1 MKNNLRYGIR
11 KHKLGAASV
20 FLGTMIVV
28 GMGQDKEAAA
38 SEQKTTTV
46 EENGNSATDNK
57 TSETQTTATNVNH
70 IEETQSYNATVTEQ
84 PSNATQVTTEEAPKA
99 VQAPQTAQPANIETV
114 KEEVVKEEAKPQVK
128 ETTQSQDNSG
138 DQRQVDLTPKK
149 ATQNQV
155 AETQVEV
162 AQPRTASESKP
173 RVTRSADVAEAKEAS
188 NAKVE
193 TGTDVTSKV
202 TVEIGSIEGHNN
214 TNKVE
219 PHAGQRAVL
228 KYKLKF
234 ENGLHQGDYFDFTLS
249 NNVNTHGV
257 STARKVP
264 EIKNGSVVMATGEVL
279 EGGKIRYTF
288 TNDIED
294 KVDVTAELEINL
306 FIDPKTVQT
315 NGNQTI
321 TSTLNEEQTSK
332 ELDVKYK
339 DGIGN
344 YYANLNGSI
353 ETFNKANNR
362 FSHVAFIKPNNGKTT
377 SVTVTGTLMKGSNQN
392 GNQPKV
398 RIFEY
403 LGNNE
408 DIAKSVYA
416 NTTDTS
422 KFKEV
427 TSNMSGN
434 LNLQN
439 NGSYSLNIENL
450 DKTYVVHY
458 DGEYLNGTDEVD
470 FRTQMVGHPEQLYK
484 YYYDRGYTLTWDNGL
499 VLYSNKA
506 NGNGKNGPIIQN
518 NKFEYKEDTIKET
531 LTGQYDKNLVTTV
544 EEEYD
549 SSTLDIDYHTA
560 IDGGGGYVDG
570 YIETIE
576 ETDSSAI
583 DIDYHTAVDSEAG
596 HVGGYTESSEE
607 SNPIDFE
614 ESTHENSKHHADV
627 VEYEED
633 TNPGGGQVT
642 TESNLV
648 EFDEEST
655 KGIVTGAVS
664 DHTTVEDTKEY
675 TTESNLIELVDE
687 LPEEHGQAQGPV
699 EEITENNHH
708 ISHSGLGTENGHGN
722 YDVIEEIE
730 ENSHVDIKSELGYE
744 GGQNSGNQSFE
755 EDTEEDKPKYEQGGN
770 IVDIDFDSVPQI
782 HGQNKGN
789 QSFEEDTEKDKPKY
803 EHGGN
808 IIDIDFDSV
817 PHIHGFNK
825 HTEIIEEDTNPGG
838 GQVTTESNLVEFDEE
853 STKGIVTGAVSDH
866 TTVEDTKE
874 YTTES
879 NLIELVD
886 ELPEEHGQAQG
897 PVEEITENNH
907 HISHSGLGTEN
918 GHGNYDVIEE
928 IEENSHVDIKSELGY
943 EGGQNSG
950 NQSFEED
957 TEEDKPKYEQGGNIV
972 DIDFDS
978 VPQIH
983 GQNNGNQS
991 FEEDTEKD
999 KPKYEQGGNIID
1011 IDFDSVP
1018 HIHGFN
1024 KHTEII
1030 EEDTNKD
1037 KPNYQFGGHNSVDFE
1052 EDTLP
1057 KVSGQNEGQQTIEE
1071 DTTPPIVP
1079 PTPPTPEVPSEPE
1092 TPTPPTPEVPTEP
1105 GKPIPPAKEE
1115 PKKPSKPV
1123 EQGKVVT
1130 PVIEINEKVKAVAPT
1145 KKPQSKKSEL
1155 PETGGE
1161 ESTNKGMLFG
1171 GLFSILG
1178 LALLRRNKKNH
1189 KA

>member
-57 TSETQTTATNVNH
+57 VNETQTTTTNVNT
-70 IEETQSYNATVTEQ
+70 IDETQSYSATATEQ
-84 PSNATQVTTEEAPKA
+84 PSNATQVTTEKAPKAVQA
-99 VQAPQTAQPANIETV
+99 VQAPQTAQPANLETV

-162 AQPRTASESKP
+162 AQPRTVSESKP

-188 NAKVE
+188 DVSEVK
-193 TGTDVTSKV
+193 GTDVTSKV
-202 TVEIGSIEGHNN
+202 TVTESSIEGHNN

-257 STARKVP
+257 STVRKVP
-264 EIKNGSVVMATGEVL
+264 DILNGSLVMATGKVL
-279 EGGKIRYTF
+279 GEGKIRYTF
-288 TNDIED
+288 TDYINN
-294 KVDVTAELEINL
+294 KVNVTANLEINL
-306 FIDPKTVQT
+306 FIDPKTVQD
-315 NGNQTI
+315 NGNQKI
-321 TSTLNEEQTSK
+321 TSMINDHETEKTIPISYNPGVSNT
-332 ELDVKYK
+332 
-339 DGIGN
+339 
-344 YYANLNGSI
+344 YANINGSI
-353 ETFNKANNR
+353 ETFNKADNK
-362 FSHVAFIKPNNGKTT
+362 FTHVAYIIPKNGMSTESAT
-377 SVTVTGTLMKGSNQN
+377 ITGTLMKGSNSN
-392 GNQPKV
+392 GNSPTVK
-398 RIFEY
+398 IFEV
-403 LGNNE
+403 LESNKE
-408 DIAKSVYA
+408 LPKSVYA
-416 NTTDTS
+416 NINDTNT
-422 KFKEV
+422 FKDV
-427 TSNMSGN
+427 TSQMKDN
-434 LNLQN
+434 LTVSE

-450 DKTYVVHY
+450 NKTYVVHY
-458 DGEYLNGTDEVD
+458 SGEYLSGSHEVD
-470 FRTQMVGHPEQLYK
+470 FRTQMTGHPKQQSI
-484 YYYDRGYTLTWDNGL
+484 YYYNHGYTLTWDNGL

-506 NGNGKNGPIIQN
+506 NGDGKYGPIVDSN
-518 NKFEYKEDTIKET
+518 NFEFSEDSGNGSIS
-531 LTGQYDKNLVTTV
+531 GQYDAKQIIET
-544 EEEYD
+544 EENQD
-549 SSTLDIDYHTA
+549 NTPLDIDYHTA
-560 IDGGGGYVDG
+560 IDGEGGYVDG

-687 LPEEHGQAQGPV
+687 LPEEHGQAQGPI

-722 YDVIEEIE
+722 YGVIEEIE

-782 HGQNKGN
+782 HGQNKGD

-825 HTEIIEEDTNPGG
+825 HTEIIEEDTN
-838 GQVTTESNLVEFDEE
+838 
-853 STKGIVTGAVSDH
+853 
-866 TTVEDTKE
+866 
-874 YTTES
+874 
-879 NLIELVD
+879 
-886 ELPEEHGQAQG
+886 
-897 PVEEITENNH
+897 
-907 HISHSGLGTEN
+907 
-918 GHGNYDVIEE
+918 
-928 IEENSHVDIKSELGY
+928 
-943 EGGQNSG
+943 
-950 NQSFEED
+950 
-957 TEEDKPKYEQGGNIV
+957 
-972 DIDFDS
+972 
-978 VPQIH
+978 
-983 GQNNGNQS
+983 
-991 FEEDTEKD
+991 
-999 KPKYEQGGNIID
+999 
-1011 IDFDSVP
+1011 
-1018 HIHGFN
+1018 
-1024 KHTEII
+1024 
-1030 EEDTNKD
+1030 KD
-1037 KPNYQFGGHNSVDFE
+1037 KPNYQFGGHNIVDFE

-1071 DTTPPIVP
+1071 DTTPP
-1079 PTPPTPEVPSEPE
+1079 TPP
-1092 TPTPPTPEVPTEP
+1092 
-1105 GKPIPPAKEE
+1105 
-1115 PKKPSKPV
+1115 
-1123 EQGKVVT
+1123 
-1130 PVIEINEKVKAVAPT
+1130 
-1145 KKPQSKKSEL
+1145 
-1155 PETGGE
+1155 
-1161 ESTNKGMLFG
+1161 
-1171 GLFSILG
+1171 
-1178 LALLRRNKKNH
+1178 
-1189 KA
+1189 

>member
-46 EENGNSATDNK
+46 EENGNSATENK

-99 VQAPQTAQPANIETV
+99 AVQAPQTAQPANVETV

-149 ATQNQV
+149 VTQNQV
-155 AETQVEV
+155 AETQVVV

-173 RVTRSADVAEAKEAS
+173 RVTRSADVVEAKEAS
-188 NAKVE
+188 NASEIK
-193 TGTDVTSKV
+193 GTDVTSKV
-202 TVEIGSIEGHNN
+202 TVESGSIEEPQG
-214 TNKVE
+214 NKVE
-219 PHAGQRAVL
+219 PHAGQRVVL

-234 ENGLHQGDYFDFTLS
+234 EKDLHKGDYFDFTLS
-249 NNVNTHGV
+249 NNVNTYGV

-264 EIKNGSVVMATGEVL
+264 EIKNGSVVMATGQL
-279 EGGKIRYTF
+279 LGNGKIRYTF
-288 TNDIED
+288 TDYID
-294 KVDVTAELEINL
+294 YKVNVTADLEINL
-306 FIDPKTVQT
+306 FIDPKTVQS
-315 NGNQTI
+315 NGQQTI
-321 TSTLNEEQTSK
+321 TSTLNDK
-332 ELDVKYK
+332 ETKNTLPIEYNPGVS
-339 DGIGN
+339 N
-344 YYANLNGSI
+344 SYANVNGSI
-353 ETFNKANNR
+353 ETFDKGNNR
-362 FSHVAFIKPNNGKTT
+362 FTHVAYIKPQNGHKSD
-377 SVTVTGTLMKGSNQN
+377 SVSITGTLTQGSKAD
-392 GNQPKV
+392 GKAPTVKV
-398 RIFEY
+398 YEV
-403 LGNNE
+403 LKDANE
-408 DIAKSVYA
+408 LPQSVYA
-416 NTTDTS
+416 NVSDS
-422 KFKEV
+422 SMFKDV
-427 TSNMSGN
+427 TEEMNDK
-434 LNLQN
+434 LKVEN
-439 NGSYSLNIENL
+439 NGNYKLDIEKLEKSYVI
-450 DKTYVVHY
+450 HY
-458 DGEYLNGTDEVD
+458 DGEYLSGSDQVN
-470 FRTQMVGHPEQLYK
+470 FRTHMFGYPEQQYK
-484 YYYDRGYTLTWDNGL
+484 YYYTHLGYKLTWDNGL

-506 NGNGKNGPIIQN
+506 KGDGTNGTITESN
-518 NKFEYKEDTIKET
+518 NMTFDEEYGTGVI
-531 LTGQYDKNLVTTV
+531 TGQYDKNLVTTV

-560 IDGGGGYVDG
+560 IDGEGGYVDG

-655 KGIVTGAVS
+655 KGIVTGAIS
-664 DHTTVEDTKEY
+664 DHTTVENTKEY

-687 LPEEHGQAQGPV
+687 LPEEHGQAQGPI

-722 YDVIEEIE
+722 YGVIEEIE

-744 GGQNSGNQSFE
+744 GGQNIGNQSFE

-782 HGQNKGN
+782 QGQNKGDQSFEEDTEKDKPKYEQGGNIVDIDFDSVPQIQVQNIGN

-825 HTEIIEEDTNPGG
+825 HTEIIEEDTN
-838 GQVTTESNLVEFDEE
+838 
-853 STKGIVTGAVSDH
+853 
-866 TTVEDTKE
+866 
-874 YTTES
+874 
-879 NLIELVD
+879 
-886 ELPEEHGQAQG
+886 
-897 PVEEITENNH
+897 
-907 HISHSGLGTEN
+907 
-918 GHGNYDVIEE
+918 
-928 IEENSHVDIKSELGY
+928 
-943 EGGQNSG
+943 
-950 NQSFEED
+950 
-957 TEEDKPKYEQGGNIV
+957 
-972 DIDFDS
+972 
-978 VPQIH
+978 
-983 GQNNGNQS
+983 
-991 FEEDTEKD
+991 KD
-999 KPKYEQGGNIID
+999 KP
-1011 IDFDSVP
+1011 S
-1018 HIHGFN
+1018 
-1024 KHTEII
+1024 
-1030 EEDTNKD
+1030 
-1037 KPNYQFGGHNSVDFE
+1037 YQFGGHNGIDFV

-1071 DTTPPIVP
+1071 DTTPP
-1079 PTPPTPEVPSEPE
+1079 TPPTPEVPSEPE
-1092 TPTPPTPEVPTEP
+1092 TPTPPTPEVPAEP
-1105 GKPIPPAKEE
+1105 GKPVPPAKEE

-1130 PVIEINEKVKAVAPT
+1130 PVIEINEKVKVVAPT
-1145 KKPQSKKSEL
+1145 KQKQSKKSEL

-1178 LALLRRNKKNH
+1178 LTLLRRNKKNN

>member
-38 SEQKTTTV
+38 SEQKTTV

-57 TSETQTTATNVNH
+57 VSETQTTATNVNT

-84 PSNATQVTTEEAPKA
+84 PSNATQVTTEEAPNA
-99 VQAPQTAQPANIETV
+99 VQEPQTAQPANVETV
-114 KEEVVKEEAKPQVK
+114 KEEEKPQVK
-128 ETTQSQDNSG
+128 ETTQPQDNSG
-138 DQRQVDLTPKK
+138 NQRQVDLTPKK
-149 ATQNQV
+149 VTQNQGT
-155 AETQVEV
+155 ETQVEV

-173 RVTRSADVAEAKEAS
+173 RVTRSADVVESKEAS
-188 NAKVE
+188 DAKVE
-193 TGTDVTSKV
+193 MGTDVTSKV
-202 TVEIGSIEGHNN
+202 TVTESSIEGHNN

-234 ENGLHQGDYFDFTLS
+234 EKGLHKGDYFDFTLS

-264 EIKNGSVVMATGEVL
+264 EIKNGSVVMATGKIL

-321 TSTLNEEQTSK
+321 TSTLNGEQTSK

-362 FSHVAFIKPNNGKTT
+362 FTHVAFIKPNNGKTT

-398 RIFEY
+398 RVFEY

-427 TSNMSGN
+427 TSSMNGN
-434 LNLQN
+434 LNVQT
-439 NGSYSLNIENL
+439 NGSYSLNLENL

-560 IDGGGGYVDG
+560 IDGEGGYVDG

-648 EFDEEST
+648 EFDEDST

-687 LPEEHGQAQGPV
+687 LPEEHGQAQGPI

-722 YDVIEEIE
+722 Y
-730 ENSHVDIKSELGYE
+730 G
-744 GGQNSGNQSFE
+744 
-755 EDTEEDKPKYEQGGN
+755 
-770 IVDIDFDSVPQI
+770 
-782 HGQNKGN
+782 
-789 QSFEEDTEKDKPKY
+789 
-803 EHGGN
+803 
-808 IIDIDFDSV
+808 
-817 PHIHGFNK
+817 
-825 HTEIIEEDTNPGG
+825 
-838 GQVTTESNLVEFDEE
+838 
-853 STKGIVTGAVSDH
+853 
-866 TTVEDTKE
+866 
-874 YTTES
+874 
-879 NLIELVD
+879 
-886 ELPEEHGQAQG
+886 
-897 PVEEITENNH
+897 
-907 HISHSGLGTEN
+907 
-918 GHGNYDVIEE
+918 VIEE

-999 KPKYEQGGNIID
+999 KPKYEHGGNIID

-1071 DTTPPIVP
+1071 DTTPPTPPTPEVP
-1079 PTPPTPEVPSEPE
+1079 SEPETPTPPTPEVPSEPE
-1092 TPTPPTPEVPTEP
+1092 TPTPPTPEVPSEPETPTPSTPEVPAEP
-1105 GKPIPPAKEE
+1105 GKPVPPAKEE

>member
-57 TSETQTTATNVNH
+57 TSETQTTTNNVNT
-70 IEETQSYNATVTEQ
+70 IDETQSYNATVTEQ
-84 PSNATQVTTEEAPKA
+84 PSNVTQVTTEEAPKA
-99 VQAPQTAQPANIETV
+99 VQAPQTAQPENVETV
-114 KEEVVKEEAKPQVK
+114 KEEVVKEEVVKEEANPQVK

-173 RVTRSADVAEAKEAS
+173 RVTRSADVVDAKEAS
-188 NAKVE
+188 DVTEVK
-193 TGTDVTSKV
+193 GTDVTSKV
-202 TVEIGSIEGHNN
+202 TVTESSIEGHNN

-219 PHAGQRAVL
+219 PHEGQRAVL

-234 ENGLHQGDYFDFTLS
+234 EKGLHQGDYFDFTLS

-362 FSHVAFIKPNNGKTT
+362 FTHVAFIKPNNGKTT

-398 RIFEY
+398 RVFEY

-408 DIAKSVYA
+408 EIAKSVYA

-427 TSNMSGN
+427 TSNMNGN
-434 LNLQN
+434 LNVQT
-439 NGSYSLNIENL
+439 NGSYSLNLENL

-531 LTGQYDKNLVTTV
+531 LKGQYDKNLVTTV

-560 IDGGGGYVDG
+560 IDGEGGYVDG

-687 LPEEHGQAQGPV
+687 LAEEHGQAQGPI

-782 HGQNKGN
+782 HG
-789 QSFEEDTEKDKPKY
+789 
-803 EHGGN
+803 
-808 IIDIDFDSV
+808 
-817 PHIHGFNK
+817 FNK
-825 HTEIIEEDTNPGG
+825 HN
-838 GQVTTESNLVEFDEE
+838 
-853 STKGIVTGAVSDH
+853 
-866 TTVEDTKE
+866 
-874 YTTES
+874 
-879 NLIELVD
+879 
-886 ELPEEHGQAQG
+886 
-897 PVEEITENNH
+897 
-907 HISHSGLGTEN
+907 
-918 GHGNYDVIEE
+918 
-928 IEENSHVDIKSELGY
+928 
-943 EGGQNSG
+943 
-950 NQSFEED
+950 
-957 TEEDKPKYEQGGNIV
+957 
-972 DIDFDS
+972 
-978 VPQIH
+978 
-983 GQNNGNQS
+983 
-991 FEEDTEKD
+991 
-999 KPKYEQGGNIID
+999 
-1011 IDFDSVP
+1011 
-1018 HIHGFN
+1018 
-1024 KHTEII
+1024 EII

-1071 DTTPPIVP
+1071 DTTS

-1092 TPTPPTPEVPTEP
+1092 TPTPPTPEVPSEPETPTPPTPEVPSEPETPTPPTPEVPSEPETPTPPTPEVPSEPGTPVPPTPEVPAEP
-1105 GKPIPPAKEE
+1105 GKPVPPAKEE

-1123 EQGKVVT
+1123 EQGKIVT
-1130 PVIEINEKVKAVAPT
+1130 PVIEINEKVKVVAPT
-1145 KKPQSKKSEL
+1145 KQKQSKKSEL

>member
-57 TSETQTTATNVNH
+57 VNETQTTTTNVNT
-70 IEETQSYNATVTEQ
+70 IDETQSYSATATEQ
-84 PSNATQVTTEEAPKA
+84 PSNATQVTTEKAPKAVQA
-99 VQAPQTAQPANIETV
+99 VQAPQTAQPANLETV

-162 AQPRTASESKP
+162 AQPRTVSESKP
-173 RVTRSADVAEAKEAS
+173 RVTRSADVVDAKEAS
-188 NAKVE
+188 DVSEVK
-193 TGTDVTSKV
+193 GTDVTSKV
-202 TVEIGSIEGHNN
+202 TVEDESKIEAPKGNN
-214 TNKVE
+214 VQ
-219 PHAGQRAVL
+219 PHEGQRVVL

-234 ENGLHQGDYFDFTLS
+234 QDGLKTGDYFDFTLS

-257 STARKVP
+257 STIRKVP
-264 EIKNGSVVMATGEVL
+264 DIKNGSLVMAKGQVL
-279 EGGKIRYTF
+279 DNGRIRYTF
-288 TNDIED
+288 IDYIKD
-294 KVDVTAELEINL
+294 KVNVTANLEINL
-306 FIDPKTVQT
+306 FIDPKTVQS
-315 NGNQTI
+315 NGQQTI
-321 TSTLNEEQTSK
+321 TSKLNGKETSGTMQIT
-332 ELDVKYK
+332 YK
-339 DGIGN
+339 DGVKN
-344 YYANLNGSI
+344 QYTNVNGSI
-353 ETFNKANNR
+353 ETFDKEKNK
-362 FSHVAFIKPNNGKTT
+362 FTHVAYIKPINGNNSD
-377 SVTVTGTLMKGSNQN
+377 SVTVTGMLTQGSNEN
-392 GNQPKV
+392 GTQPNVK
-398 RIFEY
+398 IYEY
-403 LGNNE
+403 VGTENGLPQ
-408 DIAKSVYA
+408 SVYA
-416 NTTDTS
+416 NTADSTQLKD
-422 KFKEV
+422 V
-427 TSNMSGN
+427 TNQMSDK
-434 LNLQN
+434 LKVQN
-439 NGSYSLNIENL
+439 NGSYSLNFDKL
-450 DKTYVVHY
+450 DKTYVIHY
-458 DGEYLNGTDEVD
+458 TGDYLNGTSEVN
-470 FRTQMVGHPEQLYK
+470 FRTQLTGYPENRYK
-484 YYYDRGYTLTWDNGL
+484 TYYYNNGYILTWDNGL

-506 NGNGKNGPIIQN
+506 NGDGKYGPIVDSN
-518 NKFEYKEDTIKET
+518 NFEFSEDSGNGSIS
-531 LTGQYDKNLVTTV
+531 GQYDAKQIIET
-544 EEEYD
+544 EENQD
-549 SSTLDIDYHTA
+549 NTPLDIDYHTA
-560 IDGGGGYVDG
+560 IDGEGGYVDG

-655 KGIVTGAVS
+655 RVIVTGAVS

-687 LPEEHGQAQGPV
+687 LPEEHGQAQGPI

-708 ISHSGLGTENGHGN
+708 ISHSGLGIENGHGN
-722 YDVIEEIE
+722 YGVIEEIE

-782 HGQNKGN
+782 HGQNKGD

-825 HTEIIEEDTNPGG
+825 HTEIIEEDTN
-838 GQVTTESNLVEFDEE
+838 
-853 STKGIVTGAVSDH
+853 
-866 TTVEDTKE
+866 
-874 YTTES
+874 
-879 NLIELVD
+879 
-886 ELPEEHGQAQG
+886 
-897 PVEEITENNH
+897 
-907 HISHSGLGTEN
+907 
-918 GHGNYDVIEE
+918 
-928 IEENSHVDIKSELGY
+928 
-943 EGGQNSG
+943 
-950 NQSFEED
+950 
-957 TEEDKPKYEQGGNIV
+957 
-972 DIDFDS
+972 
-978 VPQIH
+978 
-983 GQNNGNQS
+983 
-991 FEEDTEKD
+991 
-999 KPKYEQGGNIID
+999 
-1011 IDFDSVP
+1011 
-1018 HIHGFN
+1018 
-1024 KHTEII
+1024 
-1030 EEDTNKD
+1030 KD
-1037 KPNYQFGGHNSVDFE
+1037 KPNYQFGGHNIVDFE

-1071 DTTPPIVP
+1071 DTTPPTPPTPEVP
-1079 PTPPTPEVPSEPE
+1079 SEPETPTPPTPEVPSEPE
-1092 TPTPPTPEVPTEP
+1092 TPTPPTPEVPSEPETPTPPTPEVPSEPEVPTPPTPEIPSEP
-1105 GKPIPPAKEE
+1105 GKPVPPAKEE

-1145 KKPQSKKSEL
+1145 KKAQSKKSEL

-1178 LALLRRNKKNH
+1178 LALLRRNKKNN

>member
-57 TSETQTTATNVNH
+57 VSETQTTTTNVNH
-70 IEETQSYNATVTEQ
+70 IEETQSYNAT
-84 PSNATQVTTEEAPKA
+84 QVTTEESPKA
-99 VQAPQTAQPANIETV
+99 VQAPQTAQPANVETV

-128 ETTQSQDNSG
+128 ETTQPQDNSG
-138 DQRQVDLTPKK
+138 DQKQVDLTPKM
-149 ATQNQV
+149 ATQNQA

-162 AQPRTASESKP
+162 AQPRTVSESKP
-173 RVTRSADVAEAKEAS
+173 RVTRSADVVDAKEAS
-188 NAKVE
+188 DAKVE

-202 TVEIGSIEGHNN
+202 TVESGSIEAPQG
-214 TNKVE
+214 NKVE
-219 PHAGQRAVL
+219 PHAGQRVVL

-234 ENGLHQGDYFDFTLS
+234 EKGLHKGDYFDFTLS
-249 NNVNTHGV
+249 NNVNTYGV

-264 EIKNGSVVMATGEVL
+264 EIKNGSVVMATGQL
-279 EGGKIRYTF
+279 LGNGKIRYTF
-288 TNDIED
+288 TDYID
-294 KVDVTAELEINL
+294 YKVNVTADLEINL
-306 FIDPKTVQT
+306 FIDPKTVQS
-315 NGNQTI
+315 NGQQTI
-321 TSTLNEEQTSK
+321 TSTLNDK
-332 ELDVKYK
+332 ETKNTLPIEYNPGVS
-339 DGIGN
+339 N
-344 YYANLNGSI
+344 SYANVNGSI
-353 ETFNKANNR
+353 ETFDKGNNK
-362 FSHVAFIKPNNGKTT
+362 FTHVAYIKPQNGHKSD
-377 SVTVTGTLMKGSNQN
+377 SVSITGTLTQGSKAD
-392 GNQPKV
+392 GKAPTVKV
-398 RIFEY
+398 YEV
-403 LGNNE
+403 LKDANE
-408 DIAKSVYA
+408 LPQSVYA
-416 NTTDTS
+416 NVSDS
-422 KFKEV
+422 SMFKDV
-427 TSNMSGN
+427 TEEMKDK
-434 LNLQN
+434 LKVEN
-439 NGSYSLNIENL
+439 NGNYKLDIEKLEKSYVI
-450 DKTYVVHY
+450 HY
-458 DGEYLNGTDEVD
+458 DGEYLSGSDQVN
-470 FRTQMVGHPEQLYK
+470 FRTHMFGYPEQQYK
-484 YYYDRGYTLTWDNGL
+484 YYYTHLGYKLTWDNGL

-506 NGNGKNGPIIQN
+506 KGDGTNGTITESN
-518 NKFEYKEDTIKET
+518 NMTFDEEYGTGVI
-531 LTGQYDKNLVTTV
+531 TGQYDKNLVTTV

-560 IDGGGGYVDG
+560 IDGEGGYVDG

-648 EFDEEST
+648 EFDEESI

-664 DHTTVEDTKEY
+664 DHTTIEDTKEY

-687 LPEEHGQAQGPV
+687 LPEEHGQAQGPI

-722 YDVIEEIE
+722 Y
-730 ENSHVDIKSELGYE
+730 G
-744 GGQNSGNQSFE
+744 
-755 EDTEEDKPKYEQGGN
+755 
-770 IVDIDFDSVPQI
+770 
-782 HGQNKGN
+782 
-789 QSFEEDTEKDKPKY
+789 
-803 EHGGN
+803 
-808 IIDIDFDSV
+808 
-817 PHIHGFNK
+817 
-825 HTEIIEEDTNPGG
+825 
-838 GQVTTESNLVEFDEE
+838 
-853 STKGIVTGAVSDH
+853 
-866 TTVEDTKE
+866 
-874 YTTES
+874 
-879 NLIELVD
+879 
-886 ELPEEHGQAQG
+886 
-897 PVEEITENNH
+897 
-907 HISHSGLGTEN
+907 
-918 GHGNYDVIEE
+918 VIEE

-1018 HIHGFN
+1018 QIHGFN
-1024 KHTEII
+1024 KHNEII

-1071 DTTPPIVP
+1071 DTTPPTPEVP
-1079 PTPPTPEVPSEPE
+1079 SEPETPTPPTPEVPSEPE
-1092 TPTPPTPEVPTEP
+1092 TPTPPTPEVPSEPETPTPPTPEVPSEP
-1105 GKPIPPAKEE
+1105 GKPTPPTPEVPSEPGKPTPPTPEVPAEPGKPVPPAKEE

-1130 PVIEINEKVKAVAPT
+1130 PVIEINERVKAVAPT
-1145 KKPQSKKSEL
+1145 KQKQSKKSEL

-1178 LALLRRNKKNH
+1178 LALLRRNKKND

>member
-57 TSETQTTATNVNH
+57 VSETQTTTTNVNT
-70 IEETQSYNATVTEQ
+70 IDETQSYSATATEQ

-99 VQAPQTAQPANIETV
+99 VQAPQTAQPANVETV

-149 ATQNQV
+149 VTQNQV

-162 AQPRTASESKP
+162 AQPRTVSESKP
-173 RVTRSADVAEAKEAS
+173 RVTRSADVVEAKDAS
-188 NAKVE
+188 DVTEVK
-193 TGTDVTSKV
+193 GTDVTSKV
-202 TVEIGSIEGHNN
+202 TVESGSIEAPQG
-214 TNKVE
+214 NKVE
-219 PHAGQRAVL
+219 PHAGQRVVL

-234 ENGLHQGDYFDFTLS
+234 EKGLHKGDYFDFTLS
-249 NNVNTHGV
+249 NNVNTYGV

-264 EIKNGSVVMATGEVL
+264 EIKNGSVVMATGQL
-279 EGGKIRYTF
+279 LGNGKIRYTF
-288 TNDIED
+288 TDYID
-294 KVDVTAELEINL
+294 YKVNVTADLEINL
-306 FIDPKTVQT
+306 FIDPKTVQS
-315 NGNQTI
+315 NGQQTI
-321 TSTLNEEQTSK
+321 TSTLNDK
-332 ELDVKYK
+332 ETKNTLPIEYNPGVS
-339 DGIGN
+339 N
-344 YYANLNGSI
+344 SYANVNGSI
-353 ETFNKANNR
+353 ETFDKGNNR
-362 FSHVAFIKPNNGKTT
+362 FTHVAYIKPQNGHKSD
-377 SVTVTGTLMKGSNQN
+377 SVSITGTLTQGSKAN
-392 GNQPKV
+392 GNAPTVKV
-398 RIFEY
+398 YEV
-403 LGNNE
+403 LK
-408 DIAKSVYA
+408 DAKELPESVYA
-416 NTTDTS
+416 NISDSTM
-422 KFKEV
+422 FKDV
-427 TSNMSGN
+427 TQEMKDK
-434 LNLQN
+434 LKVEN
-439 NGSYSLNIENL
+439 NGSYKLDIEKL
-450 DKTYVVHY
+450 EKSYVIHY
-458 DGEYLNGTDEVD
+458 DGEYLSGSDQVN
-470 FRTQMVGHPEQLYK
+470 FRTHMFGYPEQQYK
-484 YYYDRGYTLTWDNGL
+484 YYYTHLGYQLTWDNGL

-506 NGNGKNGPIIQN
+506 KGDGTNGTITESN
-518 NKFEYKEDTIKET
+518 NMTFDEEYGTGVI
-531 LTGQYDKNLVTTV
+531 TGQYDKNLVTTV

-560 IDGGGGYVDG
+560 IDGEGGYVDG

-664 DHTTVEDTKEY
+664 DHTT
-675 TTESNLIELVDE
+675 I
-687 LPEEHGQAQGPV
+687 

-722 YDVIEEIE
+722 Y
-730 ENSHVDIKSELGYE
+730 G
-744 GGQNSGNQSFE
+744 
-755 EDTEEDKPKYEQGGN
+755 
-770 IVDIDFDSVPQI
+770 
-782 HGQNKGN
+782 
-789 QSFEEDTEKDKPKY
+789 
-803 EHGGN
+803 
-808 IIDIDFDSV
+808 
-817 PHIHGFNK
+817 
-825 HTEIIEEDTNPGG
+825 
-838 GQVTTESNLVEFDEE
+838 
-853 STKGIVTGAVSDH
+853 
-866 TTVEDTKE
+866 
-874 YTTES
+874 
-879 NLIELVD
+879 
-886 ELPEEHGQAQG
+886 
-897 PVEEITENNH
+897 
-907 HISHSGLGTEN
+907 
-918 GHGNYDVIEE
+918 VIEE

-1018 HIHGFN
+1018 QIHGFN
-1024 KHTEII
+1024 KHNEII

-1071 DTTPPIVP
+1071 DTTPPTLPTPEVP
-1079 PTPPTPEVPSEPE
+1079 SEPETPTPPTPEVPSEPE
-1092 TPTPPTPEVPTEP
+1092 TPTPPTPEVPSEPETPTPPTPEVPSEPETPTPPTPEVPSEPGEPTPPTPEVPSEP
-1105 GKPIPPAKEE
+1105 GKPTPPTPEVPAEPGKPVPPAKEE
-1115 PKKPSKPV
+1115 PKNPSKPV

-1145 KKPQSKKSEL
+1145 KQKQSKKSEL

>member
-57 TSETQTTATNVNH
+57 VSETQTTTTNVNT
-70 IEETQSYNATVTEQ
+70 IDETQSYSATATEQ

-99 VQAPQTAQPANIETV
+99 VQAPQTAQPANVETV
-114 KEEVVKEEAKPQVK
+114 KEEVVKEEANPQVK

-162 AQPRTASESKP
+162 AQPRTALESKP
-173 RVTRSADVAEAKEAS
+173 RVTRSTDVAEAKEAS
-188 NAKVE
+188 DAKVE

-202 TVEIGSIEGHNN
+202 TVEDESKIEAPKGNN
-214 TNKVE
+214 VQ
-219 PHAGQRAVL
+219 PHEGQRVVL

-234 ENGLHQGDYFDFTLS
+234 QDGLKTGDYFDFTLS

-257 STARKVP
+257 ATTRKVP
-264 EIKNGSVVMATGEVL
+264 DIKNGSLVMAKGQVL
-279 EGGKIRYTF
+279 DNGRIRYTF
-288 TNDIED
+288 TDYIKD
-294 KVDVTAELEINL
+294 KVNVTANLEINL
-306 FIDPKTVQT
+306 FIDPKTVQS
-315 NGNQTI
+315 NGQQTI
-321 TSTLNEEQTSK
+321 TSKLNGKETSGTMQIT
-332 ELDVKYK
+332 YK
-339 DGIGN
+339 DGVKN
-344 YYANLNGSI
+344 QYTNVNGSI
-353 ETFNKANNR
+353 ETFDKEKNK
-362 FSHVAFIKPNNGKTT
+362 FTHVAYIKPINGNNSD
-377 SVTVTGTLMKGSNQN
+377 SVTVTGMLTQGSNEN
-392 GNQPKV
+392 GTQPNVK
-398 RIFEY
+398 IYEY
-403 LGNNE
+403 VGVENGLPQ
-408 DIAKSVYA
+408 SVYA
-416 NTTDTS
+416 NTVDSTQLKD
-422 KFKEV
+422 V
-427 TSNMSGN
+427 TNQMGDK
-434 LNLQN
+434 LKVQN
-439 NGSYSLNIENL
+439 NGSYSLNFDKL
-450 DKTYVVHY
+450 DKTYVIHY
-458 DGEYLNGTDEVD
+458 TGDYLNGTSEVN
-470 FRTQMVGHPEQLYK
+470 FRTQLTGYPENRYK
-484 YYYDRGYTLTWDNGL
+484 TYYYYNNGYTLTWDNGL

-506 NGNGKNGPIIQN
+506 NGDGKYGPIVDSN
-518 NKFEYKEDTIKET
+518 NFEFSEDSGNGSIS
-531 LTGQYDKNLVTTV
+531 GQYDAKQIIET
-544 EEEYD
+544 EENQD
-549 SSTLDIDYHTA
+549 NTPLDIDYHTA
-560 IDGGGGYVDG
+560 IDGEGGYVDG

-722 YDVIEEIE
+722 YGVIEEIE

-755 EDTEEDKPKYEQGGN
+755 EDTEED
-770 IVDIDFDSVPQI
+770 
-782 HGQNKGN
+782 
-789 QSFEEDTEKDKPKY
+789 
-803 EHGGN
+803 
-808 IIDIDFDSV
+808 
-817 PHIHGFNK
+817 
-825 HTEIIEEDTNPGG
+825 
-838 GQVTTESNLVEFDEE
+838 
-853 STKGIVTGAVSDH
+853 
-866 TTVEDTKE
+866 
-874 YTTES
+874 
-879 NLIELVD
+879 
-886 ELPEEHGQAQG
+886 
-897 PVEEITENNH
+897 
-907 HISHSGLGTEN
+907 
-918 GHGNYDVIEE
+918 
-928 IEENSHVDIKSELGY
+928 
-943 EGGQNSG
+943 
-950 NQSFEED
+950 
-957 TEEDKPKYEQGGNIV
+957 TEE
-972 DIDFDS
+972 
-978 VPQIH
+978 
-983 GQNNGNQS
+983 
-991 FEEDTEKD
+991 D

-1018 HIHGFN
+1018 QIHGFN
-1024 KHTEII
+1024 KHNEII

-1071 DTTPPIVP
+1071 DTTPPTPPTPEVP
-1079 PTPPTPEVPSEPE
+1079 SEPGTPTPPTPEVPSEPGK
-1092 TPTPPTPEVPTEP
+1092 PTPPTPEVPAEP
-1105 GKPIPPAKEE
+1105 GKPVPPAKEE

-1145 KKPQSKKSEL
+1145 KQKQAKKSEL

>member
-38 SEQKTTTV
+38 SEQKTTV

-57 TSETQTTATNVNH
+57 VSETQTTATNVNT

-84 PSNATQVTTEEAPKA
+84 PSNATQVTTEEAPNA
-99 VQAPQTAQPANIETV
+99 VQEPQTAQPANVETV
-114 KEEVVKEEAKPQVK
+114 KEEEKPQVK
-128 ETTQSQDNSG
+128 ETTQPQDNSG
-138 DQRQVDLTPKK
+138 NQRQVDLTPKK
-149 ATQNQV
+149 VTQNQGT
-155 AETQVEV
+155 ETQVEV

-173 RVTRSADVAEAKEAS
+173 RVTRSADVVESKEAS
-188 NAKVE
+188 DAKVE
-193 TGTDVTSKV
+193 MGTDVTSKV
-202 TVEIGSIEGHNN
+202 TVTESSIEGHNN

-234 ENGLHQGDYFDFTLS
+234 EKGLHKGDYFDFTLS

-264 EIKNGSVVMATGEVL
+264 EIKNGSVVMATGKIL

-321 TSTLNEEQTSK
+321 TSTLNGEQTSK

-362 FSHVAFIKPNNGKTT
+362 FTHVAFIKPNNGKTT

-398 RIFEY
+398 RVFEY

-427 TSNMSGN
+427 TSSMNGN
-434 LNLQN
+434 LNVQT
-439 NGSYSLNIENL
+439 NGSYSLNLENL

-560 IDGGGGYVDG
+560 IDGEGGYVDG

-648 EFDEEST
+648 EFDEDST

-687 LPEEHGQAQGPV
+687 LPEEHGQAQGPI

-722 YDVIEEIE
+722 Y
-730 ENSHVDIKSELGYE
+730 G
-744 GGQNSGNQSFE
+744 
-755 EDTEEDKPKYEQGGN
+755 
-770 IVDIDFDSVPQI
+770 
-782 HGQNKGN
+782 
-789 QSFEEDTEKDKPKY
+789 
-803 EHGGN
+803 
-808 IIDIDFDSV
+808 
-817 PHIHGFNK
+817 
-825 HTEIIEEDTNPGG
+825 
-838 GQVTTESNLVEFDEE
+838 
-853 STKGIVTGAVSDH
+853 
-866 TTVEDTKE
+866 
-874 YTTES
+874 
-879 NLIELVD
+879 
-886 ELPEEHGQAQG
+886 
-897 PVEEITENNH
+897 
-907 HISHSGLGTEN
+907 
-918 GHGNYDVIEE
+918 VIEE

-999 KPKYEQGGNIID
+999 KPKYEHGGNIID

-1071 DTTPPIVP
+1071 DTTPP
-1079 PTPPTPEVPSEPE
+1079 TPPTPEVPSEPE
-1092 TPTPPTPEVPTEP
+1092 TPTPPTPEVPSEPETPTSPTPEVPSEPETPTPPTPEVPAEP
-1105 GKPIPPAKEE
+1105 GKPVPPAKEE

>member
-46 EENGNSATDNK
+46 EENGNSATENK
-57 TSETQTTATNVNH
+57 VNETQTTTTNVNT
-70 IEETQSYNATVTEQ
+70 IDETQSYSATATEQ

-99 VQAPQTAQPANIETV
+99 VQAPQTAQPANLETV
-114 KEEVVKEEAKPQVK
+114 KEEVVKEEAKPQV
-128 ETTQSQDNSG
+128 ETTQPQDNSG

-155 AETQVEV
+155 AKTQVEV
-162 AQPRTASESKP
+162 AQPRTASESKA
-173 RVTRSADVAEAKEAS
+173 RVTRSADVVEAKEAS
-188 NAKVE
+188 DAKVE

-202 TVEIGSIEGHNN
+202 TVEDESKIEAPKGNN
-214 TNKVE
+214 VQ
-219 PHAGQRAVL
+219 PHEGQRVVL

-234 ENGLHQGDYFDFTLS
+234 QDGLKTGDYFDFTLS

-257 STARKVP
+257 STTRKVP
-264 EIKNGSVVMATGEVL
+264 DIKNGSLVMAKGQVL
-279 EGGKIRYTF
+279 DNGRIRYTF
-288 TNDIED
+288 IDYIKD
-294 KVDVTAELEINL
+294 KVNVTANLEINL
-306 FIDPKTVQT
+306 FIDPKTVQS
-315 NGNQTI
+315 NGQQTI
-321 TSTLNEEQTSK
+321 TSKLNGKETSGTMQIT
-332 ELDVKYK
+332 YK
-339 DGIGN
+339 DGVKN
-344 YYANLNGSI
+344 QYTNVNGSI
-353 ETFNKANNR
+353 ETFDKEKNK
-362 FSHVAFIKPNNGKTT
+362 FTHVAYIKPINGNNSD
-377 SVTVTGTLMKGSNQN
+377 SVTVTGMLTQGSNEN
-392 GNQPKV
+392 GTQPNVK
-398 RIFEY
+398 IYEY
-403 LGNNE
+403 VGTENGLPQ
-408 DIAKSVYA
+408 SVYA
-416 NTTDTS
+416 NTVDSTQLKD
-422 KFKEV
+422 V
-427 TSNMSGN
+427 TNQMSDK
-434 LNLQN
+434 LKVQN
-439 NGSYSLNIENL
+439 NGSYSLNFDKL
-450 DKTYVVHY
+450 DKTYVIHY
-458 DGEYLNGTDEVD
+458 TGDYLNGTSEVN
-470 FRTQMVGHPEQLYK
+470 FRTQLTGYPENHYK
-484 YYYDRGYTLTWDNGL
+484 TYYYYNHGYTLTWDNGL

-506 NGNGKNGPIIQN
+506 NGDGKYGPIVDSN
-518 NKFEYKEDTIKET
+518 NFEFSEDSGNGSIS
-531 LTGQYDKNLVTTV
+531 GQYDAKQIIET
-544 EEEYD
+544 EENQD
-549 SSTLDIDYHTA
+549 NTPLDIDYHTA
-560 IDGGGGYVDG
+560 IDGEGGYVDG

-614 ESTHENSKHHADV
+614 ESTHDNSKHHADV

-687 LPEEHGQAQGPV
+687 LPEEHGQAQGPI

-722 YDVIEEIE
+722 YGVIEEIE

-782 HGQNKGN
+782 HGQNKGD

-825 HTEIIEEDTNPGG
+825 HTEIIEEDTN
-838 GQVTTESNLVEFDEE
+838 
-853 STKGIVTGAVSDH
+853 
-866 TTVEDTKE
+866 
-874 YTTES
+874 
-879 NLIELVD
+879 
-886 ELPEEHGQAQG
+886 
-897 PVEEITENNH
+897 
-907 HISHSGLGTEN
+907 
-918 GHGNYDVIEE
+918 
-928 IEENSHVDIKSELGY
+928 
-943 EGGQNSG
+943 
-950 NQSFEED
+950 
-957 TEEDKPKYEQGGNIV
+957 
-972 DIDFDS
+972 
-978 VPQIH
+978 
-983 GQNNGNQS
+983 
-991 FEEDTEKD
+991 
-999 KPKYEQGGNIID
+999 
-1011 IDFDSVP
+1011 
-1018 HIHGFN
+1018 
-1024 KHTEII
+1024 
-1030 EEDTNKD
+1030 KD
-1037 KPNYQFGGHNSVDFE
+1037 KPNYQFGGHNIVDFE

-1071 DTTPPIVP
+1071 DTTPPTP
-1079 PTPPTPEVPSEPE
+1079 PTPEVPSEPETPTPEVPSEPETPTPPIPEVPSEPE
-1092 TPTPPTPEVPTEP
+1092 TPTPPTPEVPGEPETPTPPTPEVPSEPGTPVPPTPEVPAEP
-1105 GKPIPPAKEE
+1105 GKPVPPAKEE

-1145 KKPQSKKSEL
+1145 KKAQSKKSEL

-1178 LALLRRNKKNH
+1178 LALLRRNKKNN

>member
-38 SEQKTTTV
+38 SEQKTTV

-57 TSETQTTATNVNH
+57 VSETQTTATNVNT

-84 PSNATQVTTEEAPKA
+84 PSNATQVTTEEAPNA
-99 VQAPQTAQPANIETV
+99 VQEPQTAQPANVETV
-114 KEEVVKEEAKPQVK
+114 KEEEKPQVK
-128 ETTQSQDNSG
+128 ETTQPQDNSG
-138 DQRQVDLTPKK
+138 NQRQVDLTPKK
-149 ATQNQV
+149 VTQNQGT
-155 AETQVEV
+155 ETQVEV

-173 RVTRSADVAEAKEAS
+173 RVTRSADVVESKEAS
-188 NAKVE
+188 DAKVE
-193 TGTDVTSKV
+193 MGTDVTSKV
-202 TVEIGSIEGHNN
+202 TVTESSIEGHNN

-234 ENGLHQGDYFDFTLS
+234 EKGLHKGDYFDFTLS

-264 EIKNGSVVMATGEVL
+264 EIKNGSVVMATGKIL

-321 TSTLNEEQTSK
+321 TSTLNGEQTSK

-362 FSHVAFIKPNNGKTT
+362 FTHVAFIKPNNGKTT

-398 RIFEY
+398 RVFEY

-427 TSNMSGN
+427 TSSMNGN
-434 LNLQN
+434 LNVQT
-439 NGSYSLNIENL
+439 NGSYSLNLENL

-560 IDGGGGYVDG
+560 IDGEGGYVDG

-648 EFDEEST
+648 EFDEDST

-687 LPEEHGQAQGPV
+687 LPEEHGQAQGPI

-722 YDVIEEIE
+722 Y
-730 ENSHVDIKSELGYE
+730 G
-744 GGQNSGNQSFE
+744 
-755 EDTEEDKPKYEQGGN
+755 
-770 IVDIDFDSVPQI
+770 
-782 HGQNKGN
+782 
-789 QSFEEDTEKDKPKY
+789 
-803 EHGGN
+803 
-808 IIDIDFDSV
+808 
-817 PHIHGFNK
+817 
-825 HTEIIEEDTNPGG
+825 
-838 GQVTTESNLVEFDEE
+838 
-853 STKGIVTGAVSDH
+853 
-866 TTVEDTKE
+866 
-874 YTTES
+874 
-879 NLIELVD
+879 
-886 ELPEEHGQAQG
+886 
-897 PVEEITENNH
+897 
-907 HISHSGLGTEN
+907 
-918 GHGNYDVIEE
+918 VIEE

-999 KPKYEQGGNIID
+999 KPKYEHGGNIID

-1071 DTTPPIVP
+1071 DTTPPTPPTPEVP
-1079 PTPPTPEVPSEPE
+1079 SEPETPTPPTPEVPSEPE
-1092 TPTPPTPEVPTEP
+1092 TPTPPTPEVPSEPETPTPPTPEVPSEPEVPTPPTPEIPSEP
-1105 GKPIPPAKEE
+1105 GKPVPPAKEE

-1145 KKPQSKKSEL
+1145 KKAQSKKSEL

>member
-57 TSETQTTATNVNH
+57 VNETQTTTTNVNT
-70 IEETQSYNATVTEQ
+70 IDETQSYSATATEQ
-84 PSNATQVTTEEAPKA
+84 PSNATQVTTEKAPKAVQA
-99 VQAPQTAQPANIETV
+99 VQAPQTAQPANLETV

-162 AQPRTASESKP
+162 AQPRTVSESKP

-188 NAKVE
+188 DVSEVK
-193 TGTDVTSKV
+193 GTDVTSKV
-202 TVEIGSIEGHNN
+202 TVTESSIEGHNN

-257 STARKVP
+257 STVRKVP
-264 EIKNGSVVMATGEVL
+264 DILNGSLVMATGKVL
-279 EGGKIRYTF
+279 GEGKIRYTF
-288 TNDIED
+288 TDYINN
-294 KVDVTAELEINL
+294 KVNVTANLEINL
-306 FIDPKTVQT
+306 FIDPKTVQD
-315 NGNQTI
+315 NGNQKI
-321 TSTLNEEQTSK
+321 TSMINDHETEKTIPISYNPGVSNT
-332 ELDVKYK
+332 
-339 DGIGN
+339 
-344 YYANLNGSI
+344 YANINGSI
-353 ETFNKANNR
+353 ETFNKADNK
-362 FSHVAFIKPNNGKTT
+362 FTHVAYIIPKNGMSTESAT
-377 SVTVTGTLMKGSNQN
+377 ITGTLMKGSNSN
-392 GNQPKV
+392 GNSPTVK
-398 RIFEY
+398 IFEV
-403 LGNNE
+403 LESNKE
-408 DIAKSVYA
+408 LPKSVYA
-416 NTTDTS
+416 NINDTNT
-422 KFKEV
+422 FKDV
-427 TSNMSGN
+427 TSQMKDN
-434 LNLQN
+434 LTVSE

-450 DKTYVVHY
+450 NKTYVVHY
-458 DGEYLNGTDEVD
+458 SGEYLSGSHEVD
-470 FRTQMVGHPEQLYK
+470 FRTQMTGHPKQQSI
-484 YYYDRGYTLTWDNGL
+484 YYYNHGYTLTWDNGL

-506 NGNGKNGPIIQN
+506 NGDGKYGPIVDSN
-518 NKFEYKEDTIKET
+518 NFEFSEDSGNGSIS
-531 LTGQYDKNLVTTV
+531 GQYDAKQIIET
-544 EEEYD
+544 EENQD
-549 SSTLDIDYHTA
+549 NTPLDIDYHTA
-560 IDGGGGYVDG
+560 IDGEGGYVDG

-687 LPEEHGQAQGPV
+687 LPEEHGQAQGPI

-722 YDVIEEIE
+722 YGVIEEIE

-782 HGQNKGN
+782 HGQNKGD

-825 HTEIIEEDTNPGG
+825 HTEIIEEDTN
-838 GQVTTESNLVEFDEE
+838 
-853 STKGIVTGAVSDH
+853 
-866 TTVEDTKE
+866 
-874 YTTES
+874 
-879 NLIELVD
+879 
-886 ELPEEHGQAQG
+886 
-897 PVEEITENNH
+897 
-907 HISHSGLGTEN
+907 
-918 GHGNYDVIEE
+918 
-928 IEENSHVDIKSELGY
+928 
-943 EGGQNSG
+943 
-950 NQSFEED
+950 
-957 TEEDKPKYEQGGNIV
+957 
-972 DIDFDS
+972 
-978 VPQIH
+978 
-983 GQNNGNQS
+983 
-991 FEEDTEKD
+991 
-999 KPKYEQGGNIID
+999 
-1011 IDFDSVP
+1011 
-1018 HIHGFN
+1018 
-1024 KHTEII
+1024 
-1030 EEDTNKD
+1030 KD
-1037 KPNYQFGGHNSVDFE
+1037 KPNYQFGGHNIVDFE

-1071 DTTPPIVP
+1071 DTTPPTPPTPEVP
-1079 PTPPTPEVPSEPE
+1079 SEPETPTPPTPEVPSEPE
-1092 TPTPPTPEVPTEP
+1092 TPTPPTPEVPSEPETPTPPTPEVPSEPETPTPPTPEVPAEP
-1105 GKPIPPAKEE
+1105 GKPVPPAKEE
-1115 PKKPSKPV
+1115 PKKPSKLV

-1145 KKPQSKKSEL
+1145 KKAQSKKSEL

-1178 LALLRRNKKNH
+1178 LALLRRNKKNN

>member
-57 TSETQTTATNVNH
+57 VNETQTTTTNVNT
-70 IEETQSYNATVTEQ
+70 IDETQSYSATATEQ
-84 PSNATQVTTEEAPKA
+84 PSNATQVTTEKAPKAVQA
-99 VQAPQTAQPANIETV
+99 VQAPQTAQPANLETV

-162 AQPRTASESKP
+162 AQPRTVSESKP
-173 RVTRSADVAEAKEAS
+173 RVTRSADVVDAKEAS
-188 NAKVE
+188 DVSEVK
-193 TGTDVTSKV
+193 GTDVTSKV
-202 TVEIGSIEGHNN
+202 TVEDESKIEAPKGNN
-214 TNKVE
+214 VQ
-219 PHAGQRAVL
+219 PHEGQRVVL

-234 ENGLHQGDYFDFTLS
+234 QDGLKTGDYFDFTLS

-257 STARKVP
+257 STIRKVP
-264 EIKNGSVVMATGEVL
+264 DIKNGSLVMAKGQVL
-279 EGGKIRYTF
+279 DNGRIRYTF
-288 TNDIED
+288 IDYIKD
-294 KVDVTAELEINL
+294 KVNVTANLEINL
-306 FIDPKTVQT
+306 FIDPKTVQS
-315 NGNQTI
+315 NGQQTI
-321 TSTLNEEQTSK
+321 TSKLNGKETSGTMQIT
-332 ELDVKYK
+332 YK
-339 DGIGN
+339 DGVKN
-344 YYANLNGSI
+344 QYTNVNGSI
-353 ETFNKANNR
+353 ETFDKEKNK
-362 FSHVAFIKPNNGKTT
+362 FTHVAYIKPINGNNSD
-377 SVTVTGTLMKGSNQN
+377 SVTVTGMLTQGSNEN
-392 GNQPKV
+392 GTQPNVK
-398 RIFEY
+398 IYEY
-403 LGNNE
+403 VGTENGLPQ
-408 DIAKSVYA
+408 SVYA
-416 NTTDTS
+416 NTADSTQLKD
-422 KFKEV
+422 V
-427 TSNMSGN
+427 TNQMSDK
-434 LNLQN
+434 LKVQN
-439 NGSYSLNIENL
+439 NGSYSLNFDKL
-450 DKTYVVHY
+450 DKTYVIHY
-458 DGEYLNGTDEVD
+458 TGDYLNGTSEVN
-470 FRTQMVGHPEQLYK
+470 FRTQLTGYPENRYK
-484 YYYDRGYTLTWDNGL
+484 TYYYNNGYILTWDNGL

-506 NGNGKNGPIIQN
+506 NGDGKYGPIVDSN
-518 NKFEYKEDTIKET
+518 NFEFSEDSGNGSIS
-531 LTGQYDKNLVTTV
+531 GQYDAKQIIET
-544 EEEYD
+544 EENQD
-549 SSTLDIDYHTA
+549 NTPLDIDYHTA
-560 IDGGGGYVDG
+560 IDGEGGYVDG

-576 ETDSSAI
+576 EADSSAI

-655 KGIVTGAVS
+655 RVIVTGAVS

-687 LPEEHGQAQGPV
+687 LPEEHGQAQGPI

-722 YDVIEEIE
+722 YGVIEEIE

-782 HGQNKGN
+782 HGQNKGD

-817 PHIHGFNK
+817 PQIHGFNK
-825 HTEIIEEDTNPGG
+825 HN
-838 GQVTTESNLVEFDEE
+838 
-853 STKGIVTGAVSDH
+853 
-866 TTVEDTKE
+866 
-874 YTTES
+874 
-879 NLIELVD
+879 
-886 ELPEEHGQAQG
+886 
-897 PVEEITENNH
+897 
-907 HISHSGLGTEN
+907 
-918 GHGNYDVIEE
+918 
-928 IEENSHVDIKSELGY
+928 
-943 EGGQNSG
+943 
-950 NQSFEED
+950 
-957 TEEDKPKYEQGGNIV
+957 
-972 DIDFDS
+972 
-978 VPQIH
+978 
-983 GQNNGNQS
+983 
-991 FEEDTEKD
+991 
-999 KPKYEQGGNIID
+999 
-1011 IDFDSVP
+1011 
-1018 HIHGFN
+1018 
-1024 KHTEII
+1024 EII

-1057 KVSGQNEGQQTIEE
+1057 QVSGHNEGQQTIEE

-1092 TPTPPTPEVPTEP
+1092 TPTPPTPEVPSEP
-1105 GKPIPPAKEE
+1105 ETLTPPTPEVPSEPETPTPPTPEVPSEPETPTPPAKEE

-1145 KKPQSKKSEL
+1145 KQKQSKKSEL

>member
-57 TSETQTTATNVNH
+57 VNETQTTTTNVNT
-70 IEETQSYNATVTEQ
+70 IDETQSYSATATEQ
-84 PSNATQVTTEEAPKA
+84 PSNATQVTTEKAPKAVQA
-99 VQAPQTAQPANIETV
+99 VQAPQTAQPANLETV

-162 AQPRTASESKP
+162 AQPRTVSESKP
-173 RVTRSADVAEAKEAS
+173 RVTRSADVVDAKEAS
-188 NAKVE
+188 DVSEVK
-193 TGTDVTSKV
+193 GTDVTSKV
-202 TVEIGSIEGHNN
+202 TVEDESKIEAPKGNN
-214 TNKVE
+214 VQ
-219 PHAGQRAVL
+219 PHEGQRVVL

-234 ENGLHQGDYFDFTLS
+234 QDGLKTGDYFDFTLS

-257 STARKVP
+257 STIRKVP
-264 EIKNGSVVMATGEVL
+264 DIKNGSLVMAKGQVL
-279 EGGKIRYTF
+279 DNGRIRYTF
-288 TNDIED
+288 IDYIKD
-294 KVDVTAELEINL
+294 KVNVTANLEINL
-306 FIDPKTVQT
+306 FIDPKTVQS
-315 NGNQTI
+315 NGQQTI
-321 TSTLNEEQTSK
+321 TSKLNGKETSGTMQIT
-332 ELDVKYK
+332 YK
-339 DGIGN
+339 DGVKN
-344 YYANLNGSI
+344 QYTNVNGSI
-353 ETFNKANNR
+353 ETFDKEKNK
-362 FSHVAFIKPNNGKTT
+362 FTHVAYIKPINGNNSD
-377 SVTVTGTLMKGSNQN
+377 SVTVTGMLTQGSNEN
-392 GNQPKV
+392 GTQPNVK
-398 RIFEY
+398 IYEY
-403 LGNNE
+403 VGTENGLPQ
-408 DIAKSVYA
+408 SVYA
-416 NTTDTS
+416 NTADSTQLKD
-422 KFKEV
+422 V
-427 TSNMSGN
+427 TNQMSDK
-434 LNLQN
+434 LKVQN
-439 NGSYSLNIENL
+439 NGSYSLNFDKL
-450 DKTYVVHY
+450 DKTYVIHY
-458 DGEYLNGTDEVD
+458 TGDYLNGTSEVN
-470 FRTQMVGHPEQLYK
+470 FRTQLTGYPENRYK
-484 YYYDRGYTLTWDNGL
+484 TYYYNNGYILTWDNGL

-506 NGNGKNGPIIQN
+506 NGDGKYGPIVDSN
-518 NKFEYKEDTIKET
+518 NFEFSEDSGNGSIS
-531 LTGQYDKNLVTTV
+531 GQYDAKQIIET
-544 EEEYD
+544 EENQD
-549 SSTLDIDYHTA
+549 NTPLDIDYHTA
-560 IDGGGGYVDG
+560 IDGEGGYVDG

-655 KGIVTGAVS
+655 RVIVTGAVS

-687 LPEEHGQAQGPV
+687 LPEEHGQAQGPI

-722 YDVIEEIE
+722 YGVIEEIE

-782 HGQNKGN
+782 HGQNKGD

-825 HTEIIEEDTNPGG
+825 HTEIIEEDTN
-838 GQVTTESNLVEFDEE
+838 
-853 STKGIVTGAVSDH
+853 
-866 TTVEDTKE
+866 
-874 YTTES
+874 
-879 NLIELVD
+879 
-886 ELPEEHGQAQG
+886 
-897 PVEEITENNH
+897 
-907 HISHSGLGTEN
+907 
-918 GHGNYDVIEE
+918 
-928 IEENSHVDIKSELGY
+928 
-943 EGGQNSG
+943 
-950 NQSFEED
+950 
-957 TEEDKPKYEQGGNIV
+957 
-972 DIDFDS
+972 
-978 VPQIH
+978 
-983 GQNNGNQS
+983 
-991 FEEDTEKD
+991 
-999 KPKYEQGGNIID
+999 
-1011 IDFDSVP
+1011 
-1018 HIHGFN
+1018 
-1024 KHTEII
+1024 
-1030 EEDTNKD
+1030 KD
-1037 KPNYQFGGHNSVDFE
+1037 KPNYQFGGHNIVDFE

-1071 DTTPPIVP
+1071 DTTPPTPPTPEVP
-1079 PTPPTPEVPSEPE
+1079 SEPETPTPPTPEVPSEPE
-1092 TPTPPTPEVPTEP
+1092 TPTPPTPEVP
-1105 GKPIPPAKEE
+1105 
-1115 PKKPSKPV
+1115 
-1123 EQGKVVT
+1123 
-1130 PVIEINEKVKAVAPT
+1130 
-1145 KKPQSKKSEL
+1145 SE
-1155 PETGGE
+1155 PETP
-1161 ESTNKGMLFG
+1161 TP
-1171 GLFSILG
+1171 
-1178 LALLRRNKKNH
+1178 
-1189 KA
+1189 

>member
-46 EENGNSATDNK
+46 EENGNSTTDNK
-57 TSETQTTATNVNH
+57 VSETQTTTTNVNH

-99 VQAPQTAQPANIETV
+99 VQAPQTAQPANVEKV

-128 ETTQSQDNSG
+128 EMTQSQDNSG
-138 DQRQVDLTPKK
+138 DQRQVDLIPKK

-162 AQPRTASESKP
+162 AQPRTVSESKP
-173 RVTRSADVAEAKEAS
+173 RVTRSADVVEAKEGMGVS
-188 NAKVE
+188 EVK
-193 TGTDVTSKV
+193 GTDVTSKV
-202 TVEIGSIEGHNN
+202 TVESGSIEAPQG
-214 TNKVE
+214 NKVE
-219 PHAGQRAVL
+219 PHAGQRVVL

-234 ENGLHQGDYFDFTLS
+234 ADGLKRGDYFDFTLS
-249 NNVNTHGV
+249 NNVNTYGV

-264 EIKNGSVVMATGEVL
+264 EIKNGSVVMATGEIL
-279 EGGKIRYTF
+279 GNGNIRYTF
-288 TNDIED
+288 TNEIEH
-294 KVDVTAELEINL
+294 KVEVTANLEINL
-306 FIDPKTVQT
+306 FIDPKTVQS
-315 NGNQTI
+315 NGEQKI
-321 TSTLNEEQTSK
+321 TSKLNGEETEKTIPVVYNPGVSNSYTN
-332 ELDVKYK
+332 V
-339 DGIGN
+339 
-344 YYANLNGSI
+344 NGSI
-353 ETFNKANNR
+353 ETFNKESNKFTHIAY
-362 FSHVAFIKPNNGKTT
+362 IKPMNGNQSNTV
-377 SVTVTGTLMKGSNQN
+377 SVTGTLTEGSNLA
-392 GNQPKV
+392 GGQPTVKV
-398 RIFEY
+398 YEY
-403 LGNNE
+403 LGKKDE
-408 DIAKSVYA
+408 LPQSVYA
-416 NTTDTS
+416 NTSDTN
-422 KFKEV
+422 KFKDV
-427 TSNMSGN
+427 TNEMNGKLSV
-434 LNLQN
+434 QD
-439 NGSYSLNIENL
+439 NGSYSLNLDKL
-450 DKTYVVHY
+450 DKTYVIHY
-458 DGEYLNGTDEVD
+458 TGEYLQGSDQVN
-470 FRTQMVGHPEQLYK
+470 FRTELYGYPERAYK
-484 YYYDRGYTLTWDNGL
+484 SYYVYGGYRLTWDNGL

-506 NGNGKNGPIIQN
+506 DGNGKNGQIIQN
-518 NKFEYKEDTIKET
+518 NDFE
-531 LTGQYDKNLVTTV
+531 
-544 EEEYD
+544 
-549 SSTLDIDYHTA
+549 
-560 IDGGGGYVDG
+560 
-570 YIETIE
+570 
-576 ETDSSAI
+576 
-583 DIDYHTAVDSEAG
+583 YHTAVEGSEG
-596 HVGGYTESSEE
+596 HVEGTIETEEDS
-607 SNPIDFE
+607 IHVDFE

-687 LPEEHGQAQGPV
+687 LPEEHGQAQGPI

-722 YDVIEEIE
+722 YGVIEEIE

-782 HGQNKGN
+782 Q
-789 QSFEEDTEKDKPKY
+789 
-803 EHGGN
+803 
-808 IIDIDFDSV
+808 
-817 PHIHGFNK
+817 
-825 HTEIIEEDTNPGG
+825 
-838 GQVTTESNLVEFDEE
+838 
-853 STKGIVTGAVSDH
+853 
-866 TTVEDTKE
+866 
-874 YTTES
+874 
-879 NLIELVD
+879 
-886 ELPEEHGQAQG
+886 
-897 PVEEITENNH
+897 
-907 HISHSGLGTEN
+907 
-918 GHGNYDVIEE
+918 
-928 IEENSHVDIKSELGY
+928 
-943 EGGQNSG
+943 
-950 NQSFEED
+950 
-957 TEEDKPKYEQGGNIV
+957 
-972 DIDFDS
+972 
-978 VPQIH
+978 

-1018 HIHGFN
+1018 QIHGFN
-1024 KHTEII
+1024 KHNEII

-1071 DTTPPIVP
+1071 DTTPPTPEVP
-1079 PTPPTPEVPSEPE
+1079 SEPGEPTPPTPEVPSEPE
-1092 TPTPPTPEVPTEP
+1092 TPTPPTPEVPSEPETPTPPTPEVPSEPETPTPPTPEVPAEP
-1105 GKPIPPAKEE
+1105 GKPVPPAKEE

-1130 PVIEINEKVKAVAPT
+1130 PVIEINEKVKPVAPT
-1145 KKPQSKKSEL
+1145 KQKQSKKSEL

>member
-57 TSETQTTATNVNH
+57 VNETQTTTTNVNT
-70 IEETQSYNATVTEQ
+70 IDETQSYSATATEQ
-84 PSNATQVTTEEAPKA
+84 PSNATQVTTEKAPKAVQA
-99 VQAPQTAQPANIETV
+99 VQAPQTAQPANLETV

-162 AQPRTASESKP
+162 AQPRTVSESKP
-173 RVTRSADVAEAKEAS
+173 RVTRSADVVDAKEAS
-188 NAKVE
+188 DVSEVK
-193 TGTDVTSKV
+193 GTDVTSKV
-202 TVEIGSIEGHNN
+202 TVEDESKIEAPKGNN
-214 TNKVE
+214 VQ
-219 PHAGQRAVL
+219 PHEGQRVVL

-234 ENGLHQGDYFDFTLS
+234 QDGLKTGDYFDFTLS

-257 STARKVP
+257 STIRKVP
-264 EIKNGSVVMATGEVL
+264 DIKNGSLVMAKGQVL
-279 EGGKIRYTF
+279 DNGRIRYTF
-288 TNDIED
+288 IDYIKD
-294 KVDVTAELEINL
+294 KVNVTANLEINL
-306 FIDPKTVQT
+306 FMDPKTVQS
-315 NGNQTI
+315 NGQQTI
-321 TSTLNEEQTSK
+321 TSKLNGKETSGTMQIT
-332 ELDVKYK
+332 YK
-339 DGIGN
+339 DGVKN
-344 YYANLNGSI
+344 QYTNVNGSI
-353 ETFNKANNR
+353 ETFDKEKNK
-362 FSHVAFIKPNNGKTT
+362 FTHVAYIKPINGNNSD
-377 SVTVTGTLMKGSNQN
+377 SVTVTGMLTQGSNEN
-392 GNQPKV
+392 GTQPNVK
-398 RIFEY
+398 IYEY
-403 LGNNE
+403 VGTENGLPQ
-408 DIAKSVYA
+408 SVYA
-416 NTTDTS
+416 NTADSTQLKD
-422 KFKEV
+422 V
-427 TSNMSGN
+427 TNQMSDK
-434 LNLQN
+434 LKVQN
-439 NGSYSLNIENL
+439 NGSYSLNFDKL
-450 DKTYVVHY
+450 DKTYVIHY
-458 DGEYLNGTDEVD
+458 TGDYLNGTSEVN
-470 FRTQMVGHPEQLYK
+470 FRTQLTGYPENRYK
-484 YYYDRGYTLTWDNGL
+484 TYYYNNGYILTWDNGL

-506 NGNGKNGPIIQN
+506 NGDGKYGPIVDSN
-518 NKFEYKEDTIKET
+518 NFEFSEDSGNGSIS
-531 LTGQYDKNLVTTV
+531 GQYDAKQIIET
-544 EEEYD
+544 EENQD
-549 SSTLDIDYHTA
+549 NTPLDIDYHTA
-560 IDGGGGYVDG
+560 IDGEGGYVDG

-655 KGIVTGAVS
+655 RVIVTGAVS

-687 LPEEHGQAQGPV
+687 LPEEHGQAQGPI

-722 YDVIEEIE
+722 YGVIEEIE

-782 HGQNKGN
+782 HGQNKGD

-825 HTEIIEEDTNPGG
+825 HTEIIEEDTN
-838 GQVTTESNLVEFDEE
+838 
-853 STKGIVTGAVSDH
+853 
-866 TTVEDTKE
+866 
-874 YTTES
+874 
-879 NLIELVD
+879 
-886 ELPEEHGQAQG
+886 
-897 PVEEITENNH
+897 
-907 HISHSGLGTEN
+907 
-918 GHGNYDVIEE
+918 
-928 IEENSHVDIKSELGY
+928 
-943 EGGQNSG
+943 
-950 NQSFEED
+950 
-957 TEEDKPKYEQGGNIV
+957 
-972 DIDFDS
+972 
-978 VPQIH
+978 
-983 GQNNGNQS
+983 
-991 FEEDTEKD
+991 
-999 KPKYEQGGNIID
+999 
-1011 IDFDSVP
+1011 
-1018 HIHGFN
+1018 
-1024 KHTEII
+1024 
-1030 EEDTNKD
+1030 KD
-1037 KPNYQFGGHNSVDFE
+1037 KPNYQFGGHNIVDFE

-1071 DTTPPIVP
+1071 DTTPPTPPTPEVP
-1079 PTPPTPEVPSEPE
+1079 SEPETPTPPTPEVPSEPE
-1092 TPTPPTPEVPTEP
+1092 TPTPPTPEVPSEPETPTPPTPEVPSEPETPTPPTPEVPSEPEVPTPPTPEIPSEP
-1105 GKPIPPAKEE
+1105 GKPVPPAKEE

-1145 KKPQSKKSEL
+1145 KKAQSKKSEL

-1178 LALLRRNKKNH
+1178 LALLRRNKKNN

>member
-46 EENGNSATDNK
+46 EENGNSATENK
-57 TSETQTTATNVNH
+57 VNETQTTTTNVNT
-70 IEETQSYNATVTEQ
+70 IDETQSYSATATEQ

-99 VQAPQTAQPANIETV
+99 VQAPQTAQPANLETV

-173 RVTRSADVAEAKEAS
+173 RVTRSADVVEAKEAS
-188 NAKVE
+188 DEKVE

-202 TVEIGSIEGHNN
+202 TVESGSIEAPQG
-214 TNKVE
+214 NKVE
-219 PHAGQRAVL
+219 PHAGQRVVL

-234 ENGLHQGDYFDFTLS
+234 ADGLKRGDYFDFTLS
-249 NNVNTHGV
+249 NNVNTYGV

-264 EIKNGSVVMATGEVL
+264 EIKNGSVVMATGEIL
-279 EGGKIRYTF
+279 GNGNIRYTF
-288 TNDIED
+288 TNEIEH
-294 KVDVTAELEINL
+294 KVEVTANLEINL
-306 FIDPKTVQT
+306 FIDPKTVQS
-315 NGNQTI
+315 NGEQKI
-321 TSTLNEEQTSK
+321 TSKLNGEETEKTIPVVYNPGVSNSYTN
-332 ELDVKYK
+332 V
-339 DGIGN
+339 
-344 YYANLNGSI
+344 NGSI
-353 ETFNKANNR
+353 ETFNKESNKFTHIAY
-362 FSHVAFIKPNNGKTT
+362 IKPMNGNQSNTV
-377 SVTVTGTLMKGSNQN
+377 SVTGTLTEGSNLA
-392 GNQPKV
+392 GGQPTVKV
-398 RIFEY
+398 YEY
-403 LGNNE
+403 LGKKDE
-408 DIAKSVYA
+408 LPQSVYA
-416 NTTDTS
+416 NTSDTN
-422 KFKEV
+422 KFKDV
-427 TSNMSGN
+427 TKEMNGKLSV
-434 LNLQN
+434 QD
-439 NGSYSLNIENL
+439 NGSYSLNLDKL
-450 DKTYVVHY
+450 DKTYVIHY
-458 DGEYLNGTDEVD
+458 TGEYLQGSDQVN
-470 FRTQMVGHPEQLYK
+470 FRTELYGYPERAYK
-484 YYYDRGYTLTWDNGL
+484 SYYVYGGYRLTWDNGL

-506 NGNGKNGPIIQN
+506 DGNGKNGQIIQN
-518 NKFEYKEDTIKET
+518 NDFEYKEDTAKGT
-531 LTGQYDKNLVTTV
+531 MSGQYDAKQ
-544 EEEYD
+544 
-549 SSTLDIDYHTA
+549 I
-560 IDGGGGYVDG
+560 
-570 YIETIE
+570 IETIE

-664 DHTTVEDTKEY
+664 DHTTIEDTKEY

-687 LPEEHGQAQGPV
+687 LPEEHGQAQGPI

-722 YDVIEEIE
+722 YGVIEEIE

-782 HGQNKGN
+782 Q
-789 QSFEEDTEKDKPKY
+789 
-803 EHGGN
+803 
-808 IIDIDFDSV
+808 
-817 PHIHGFNK
+817 
-825 HTEIIEEDTNPGG
+825 
-838 GQVTTESNLVEFDEE
+838 
-853 STKGIVTGAVSDH
+853 
-866 TTVEDTKE
+866 
-874 YTTES
+874 
-879 NLIELVD
+879 
-886 ELPEEHGQAQG
+886 
-897 PVEEITENNH
+897 
-907 HISHSGLGTEN
+907 
-918 GHGNYDVIEE
+918 
-928 IEENSHVDIKSELGY
+928 
-943 EGGQNSG
+943 
-950 NQSFEED
+950 
-957 TEEDKPKYEQGGNIV
+957 
-972 DIDFDS
+972 
-978 VPQIH
+978 

-1018 HIHGFN
+1018 QIHGFN

-1057 KVSGQNEGQQTIEE
+1057 KVSGQNECQQTIEE
-1071 DTTPPIVP
+1071 DTTP

-1092 TPTPPTPEVPTEP
+1092 TPTPPTPEVPSEPETPTPPTPEVPSEPETPTPPTPEVPAEP
-1105 GKPIPPAKEE
+1105 GKPVPPAKEE

-1145 KKPQSKKSEL
+1145 KKAQSKKSEL

-1178 LALLRRNKKNH
+1178 LALLRRNKKNN

>member
-1 MKNNLRYGIR
+1 MHLKGDIIVKNNLRYGIR

-57 TSETQTTATNVNH
+57 VNETQTTTTNVNT
-70 IEETQSYNATVTEQ
+70 IDETQSYSATATEQ
-84 PSNATQVTTEEAPKA
+84 PSNATQVTTEKAPKA
-99 VQAPQTAQPANIETV
+99 VQAPQTAQPANLETV
-114 KEEVVKEEAKPQVK
+114 KEEVVKEEAKPQV

-149 ATQNQV
+149 ATQSQV

-162 AQPRTASESKP
+162 AQPRTVSESKP
-173 RVTRSADVAEAKEAS
+173 RVTRSADVVDAKEAS
-188 NAKVE
+188 NASEIK
-193 TGTDVTSKV
+193 GTDVTSKV
-202 TVEIGSIEGHNN
+202 TVESGSIEAPQG
-214 TNKVE
+214 NKVE
-219 PHAGQRAVL
+219 PHAGQRVVL

-234 ENGLHQGDYFDFTLS
+234 EKGLHKGDYFDFTLS
-249 NNVNTHGV
+249 NNVNTYGV

-264 EIKNGSVVMATGEVL
+264 EIKNGSVVMATGQL
-279 EGGKIRYTF
+279 LGNGKIRYTF
-288 TNDIED
+288 TDYID
-294 KVDVTAELEINL
+294 YKVNVTADLEINL
-306 FIDPKTVQT
+306 FIDPKTVQS
-315 NGNQTI
+315 NGQQTI
-321 TSTLNEEQTSK
+321 TSTLNDK
-332 ELDVKYK
+332 ETKNTLPIEYNPGVSN
-339 DGIGN
+339 I
-344 YYANLNGSI
+344 YANINGSI
-353 ETFNKANNR
+353 ETFDKGNNR
-362 FSHVAFIKPNNGKTT
+362 FTHVAYIKPQNGQKSD
-377 SVTVTGTLMKGSNQN
+377 SVSITGTLTQGSKADGKAPTVKVYEVLKDAN
-392 GNQPKV
+392 GLPQ
-398 RIFEY
+398 
-403 LGNNE
+403 
-408 DIAKSVYA
+408 SVYA
-416 NTTDTS
+416 NVSDS
-422 KFKEV
+422 SMFKDV
-427 TSNMSGN
+427 TEEMKDK
-434 LNLQN
+434 LKVEN
-439 NGSYSLNIENL
+439 NGNYKLDIEKLEKSYVI
-450 DKTYVVHY
+450 HY
-458 DGEYLNGTDEVD
+458 DGEYLSGSDQVN
-470 FRTQMVGHPEQLYK
+470 FRTHMFGYPEQQYK
-484 YYYDRGYTLTWDNGL
+484 YYYTHLGYKLTWDNGL

-506 NGNGKNGPIIQN
+506 KGDGTNGTITESN
-518 NKFEYKEDTIKET
+518 NMTFDEEYGTGVI
-531 LTGQYDKNLVTTV
+531 TGQYDKNLVTTV

-560 IDGGGGYVDG
+560 IDGEGGYVDG

-655 KGIVTGAVS
+655 KGILTGAVS

-687 LPEEHGQAQGPV
+687 LPEEHGQAQGPI

-722 YDVIEEIE
+722 YGVIEEIE

-782 HGQNKGN
+782 HGQNKGD

-825 HTEIIEEDTNPGG
+825 HTEIIEEDTN
-838 GQVTTESNLVEFDEE
+838 
-853 STKGIVTGAVSDH
+853 
-866 TTVEDTKE
+866 
-874 YTTES
+874 
-879 NLIELVD
+879 
-886 ELPEEHGQAQG
+886 
-897 PVEEITENNH
+897 
-907 HISHSGLGTEN
+907 
-918 GHGNYDVIEE
+918 
-928 IEENSHVDIKSELGY
+928 
-943 EGGQNSG
+943 
-950 NQSFEED
+950 
-957 TEEDKPKYEQGGNIV
+957 
-972 DIDFDS
+972 
-978 VPQIH
+978 
-983 GQNNGNQS
+983 
-991 FEEDTEKD
+991 
-999 KPKYEQGGNIID
+999 
-1011 IDFDSVP
+1011 
-1018 HIHGFN
+1018 
-1024 KHTEII
+1024 
-1030 EEDTNKD
+1030 KD
-1037 KPNYQFGGHNSVDFE
+1037 KPNYQFGGHNIVDFE

-1071 DTTPPIVP
+1071 DTTPPTP

-1092 TPTPPTPEVPTEP
+1092 TPTPPTPEVPSEPETPTPPTPEVPSEPETPTPPTPEVPSEPETPTPPTPEVPAEP
-1105 GKPIPPAKEE
+1105 GKPVPPAKEE

-1145 KKPQSKKSEL
+1145 KKAQSKKSEL

-1178 LALLRRNKKNH
+1178 LALLRRNKKNN

>member
-38 SEQKTTTV
+38 SEQKTTV

-57 TSETQTTATNVNH
+57 VSETQTTATNVNT

-84 PSNATQVTTEEAPKA
+84 PSNATQVTTEEAPNA
-99 VQAPQTAQPANIETV
+99 VQAPQTAQPANVETV
-114 KEEVVKEEAKPQVK
+114 KEEEKPQVK
-128 ETTQSQDNSG
+128 ETTQPQDNSG
-138 DQRQVDLTPKK
+138 NQRQVDLTPKK
-149 ATQNQV
+149 VTQNQGT
-155 AETQVEV
+155 ETQVEV

-188 NAKVE
+188 DVSEVK
-193 TGTDVTSKV
+193 GTDVTSKV
-202 TVEIGSIEGHNN
+202 TVTESSIEGHNN

-257 STARKVP
+257 STVRKVP
-264 EIKNGSVVMATGEVL
+264 DILNGSLVMATGKVL
-279 EGGKIRYTF
+279 GEGKIRYTF
-288 TNDIED
+288 TDYINN
-294 KVDVTAELEINL
+294 KVNVTANLEINL
-306 FIDPKTVQT
+306 FIDPKTVQD
-315 NGNQTI
+315 NGNQKI
-321 TSTLNEEQTSK
+321 TSMINDHETEKTIPISYNPGVSNT
-332 ELDVKYK
+332 
-339 DGIGN
+339 
-344 YYANLNGSI
+344 YANINGSI
-353 ETFNKANNR
+353 ETFNKADNK
-362 FSHVAFIKPNNGKTT
+362 FTHVAYIIPKNGMSTESAT
-377 SVTVTGTLMKGSNQN
+377 ITGTLMKGSNSN
-392 GNQPKV
+392 GNSPTVK
-398 RIFEY
+398 IFEV
-403 LGNNE
+403 LESNKE
-408 DIAKSVYA
+408 LPKSVYA
-416 NTTDTS
+416 NINDTNT
-422 KFKEV
+422 FKDV
-427 TSNMSGN
+427 TSQMKDN
-434 LNLQN
+434 LTVSE

-450 DKTYVVHY
+450 NKTYVVHY
-458 DGEYLNGTDEVD
+458 SGEYLSGSHEVD
-470 FRTQMVGHPEQLYK
+470 FRTQMTGHPKQQSI
-484 YYYDRGYTLTWDNGL
+484 YYYNHGYTLTWDNGL

-506 NGNGKNGPIIQN
+506 NGDGKYGPIVDSN
-518 NKFEYKEDTIKET
+518 NFEFSEDSGNGSIS
-531 LTGQYDKNLVTTV
+531 GQYDAKQIIET
-544 EEEYD
+544 EENQD
-549 SSTLDIDYHTA
+549 NTPLDIDYHTA
-560 IDGGGGYVDG
+560 IDGEGGYVDG

-687 LPEEHGQAQGPV
+687 LPEEHGQAQGPI

-722 YDVIEEIE
+722 YGVIEEIE

-782 HGQNKGN
+782 HGQNKGD

-825 HTEIIEEDTNPGG
+825 HTEIIEEDTN
-838 GQVTTESNLVEFDEE
+838 
-853 STKGIVTGAVSDH
+853 
-866 TTVEDTKE
+866 
-874 YTTES
+874 
-879 NLIELVD
+879 
-886 ELPEEHGQAQG
+886 
-897 PVEEITENNH
+897 
-907 HISHSGLGTEN
+907 
-918 GHGNYDVIEE
+918 
-928 IEENSHVDIKSELGY
+928 
-943 EGGQNSG
+943 
-950 NQSFEED
+950 
-957 TEEDKPKYEQGGNIV
+957 
-972 DIDFDS
+972 
-978 VPQIH
+978 
-983 GQNNGNQS
+983 
-991 FEEDTEKD
+991 
-999 KPKYEQGGNIID
+999 
-1011 IDFDSVP
+1011 
-1018 HIHGFN
+1018 
-1024 KHTEII
+1024 
-1030 EEDTNKD
+1030 KD
-1037 KPNYQFGGHNSVDFE
+1037 KPNYQFGGHNIVDFE

-1071 DTTPPIVP
+1071 DTTPPTP

-1092 TPTPPTPEVPTEP
+1092 TPTPPTPEVPSEPETPTPPTPEVPSEPETPTPPTPEVPSEPETPTPPTPEVPAEP
-1105 GKPIPPAKEE
+1105 GKPVPPAKEE
-1115 PKKPSKPV
+1115 PKKPSKTV

-1145 KKPQSKKSEL
+1145 KKAQSKKSEL

-1178 LALLRRNKKNH
+1178 LALLRRNKKNN

>member
-38 SEQKTTTV
+38 SEQKTTV

-57 TSETQTTATNVNH
+57 VSETQTTATNVNT

-84 PSNATQVTTEEAPKA
+84 PSNATQVTTEEAPNA
-99 VQAPQTAQPANIETV
+99 VQEPQTAQPANVETV
-114 KEEVVKEEAKPQVK
+114 KEEEKPQVK
-128 ETTQSQDNSG
+128 ETTQPQDNSG
-138 DQRQVDLTPKK
+138 NQRQVDLTPKK
-149 ATQNQV
+149 VTQNQGT
-155 AETQVEV
+155 ETQVEV

-173 RVTRSADVAEAKEAS
+173 RVTRSADVVESKEAS
-188 NAKVE
+188 DAKVE
-193 TGTDVTSKV
+193 MGTDVTSKV
-202 TVEIGSIEGHNN
+202 TVTESSIEGHNN

-234 ENGLHQGDYFDFTLS
+234 EKGLHKGDYFDFTLS

-264 EIKNGSVVMATGEVL
+264 EIKNGSVVMATGKIL

-321 TSTLNEEQTSK
+321 TSTLNGEQTSK

-362 FSHVAFIKPNNGKTT
+362 FTHVAFIKPNNGKTT

-398 RIFEY
+398 RVFEY

-427 TSNMSGN
+427 TSSMNGN
-434 LNLQN
+434 LNVQT
-439 NGSYSLNIENL
+439 NGSYSLNLENL

-506 NGNGKNGPIIQN
+506 NGNAKNGPIIQN

-560 IDGGGGYVDG
+560 IDGEGGYVDG

-648 EFDEEST
+648 EFDEDST

-687 LPEEHGQAQGPV
+687 LPEEHGQAQGPI

-722 YDVIEEIE
+722 YGVIEEIE

-770 IVDIDFDSVPQI
+770 IVDIDFDSV
-782 HGQNKGN
+782 
-789 QSFEEDTEKDKPKY
+789 T
-803 EHGGN
+803 
-808 IIDIDFDSV
+808 
-817 PHIHGFNK
+817 
-825 HTEIIEEDTNPGG
+825 
-838 GQVTTESNLVEFDEE
+838 
-853 STKGIVTGAVSDH
+853 
-866 TTVEDTKE
+866 
-874 YTTES
+874 
-879 NLIELVD
+879 
-886 ELPEEHGQAQG
+886 
-897 PVEEITENNH
+897 
-907 HISHSGLGTEN
+907 
-918 GHGNYDVIEE
+918 
-928 IEENSHVDIKSELGY
+928 
-943 EGGQNSG
+943 
-950 NQSFEED
+950 
-957 TEEDKPKYEQGGNIV
+957 
-972 DIDFDS
+972 
-978 VPQIH
+978 QIH

-999 KPKYEQGGNIID
+999 KPKYEHGGNIID

-1071 DTTPPIVP
+1071 DTTPPTPPTPEVP
-1079 PTPPTPEVPSEPE
+1079 SEPETPTPPTPEVPSEPE
-1092 TPTPPTPEVPTEP
+1092 TPTPPTPEVPSEPETPTPPTPEVPAEP
-1105 GKPIPPAKEE
+1105 GKPVPPAKEE

-1145 KKPQSKKSEL
+1145 KKAQSKKSEL

>member
-57 TSETQTTATNVNH
+57 VNETQTTTTNVNT
-70 IEETQSYNATVTEQ
+70 IDETQSFSATATEQ
-84 PSNATQVTTEEAPKA
+84 PSNATQVTTEKAPKA
-99 VQAPQTAQPANIETV
+99 VQAPQTAQPANLETV
-114 KEEVVKEEAKPQVK
+114 KEEVVKEEAKPQV
-128 ETTQSQDNSG
+128 ETTQPQDNSG

-149 ATQNQV
+149 TTQNQV

-173 RVTRSADVAEAKEAS
+173 RVTRSADVVEAKEAS
-188 NAKVE
+188 DAKVE

-202 TVEIGSIEGHNN
+202 TVTESSIEGHNN

-264 EIKNGSVVMATGEVL
+264 EIKNGSVVMATGKIL

-321 TSTLNEEQTSK
+321 TSTLNGEQTSK

-362 FSHVAFIKPNNGKTT
+362 FTHVAFIKPNNGKTT

-398 RIFEY
+398 RVFEY

-427 TSNMSGN
+427 TSSMNGN
-434 LNLQN
+434 LNVQT
-439 NGSYSLNIENL
+439 NGSYSLNLENL

-531 LTGQYDKNLVTTV
+531 LKETLKGQYDKNLVTTV

-560 IDGGGGYVDG
+560 IDGEGGYVDG

-655 KGIVTGAVS
+655 KDIVTGAVS
-664 DHTTVEDTKEY
+664 DHTTIEDTKEY
-675 TTESNLIELVDE
+675 TTEINLIELVDE
-687 LPEEHGQAQGPV
+687 LPEEHGQAQGPI

-722 YDVIEEIE
+722 YGVIEEIE

-744 GGQNSGNQSFE
+744 GGQNSG
-755 EDTEEDKPKYEQGGN
+755 D
-770 IVDIDFDSVPQI
+770 
-782 HGQNKGN
+782 
-789 QSFEEDTEKDKPKY
+789 
-803 EHGGN
+803 
-808 IIDIDFDSV
+808 
-817 PHIHGFNK
+817 
-825 HTEIIEEDTNPGG
+825 
-838 GQVTTESNLVEFDEE
+838 
-853 STKGIVTGAVSDH
+853 
-866 TTVEDTKE
+866 
-874 YTTES
+874 
-879 NLIELVD
+879 
-886 ELPEEHGQAQG
+886 
-897 PVEEITENNH
+897 
-907 HISHSGLGTEN
+907 
-918 GHGNYDVIEE
+918 
-928 IEENSHVDIKSELGY
+928 
-943 EGGQNSG
+943 
-950 NQSFEED
+950 QSFEED

-1018 HIHGFN
+1018 QIHGFN
-1024 KHTEII
+1024 KHNEII

-1071 DTTPPIVP
+1071 DTTPPTPPAPEVP
-1079 PTPPTPEVPSEPE
+1079 SEPGEPTPPTPEVPSEPE
-1092 TPTPPTPEVPTEP
+1092 TPTPPTPEVPSEPETPTPPTPEVPSEPETPTPPTPEVPAEP
-1105 GKPIPPAKEE
+1105 GKPVPPAKEE

-1145 KKPQSKKSEL
+1145 KQKQSKKFEL

-1178 LALLRRNKKNH
+1178 LALLRRNKKNN

>member
-84 PSNATQVTTEEAPKA
+84 PSNATQVTTEEAPNA
-99 VQAPQTAQPANIETV
+99 VQEPQTAQPANVETV
-114 KEEVVKEEAKPQVK
+114 KEEEKPQVK
-128 ETTQSQDNSG
+128 ETTQPQDNSG
-138 DQRQVDLTPKK
+138 NQRQVDLTPKK
-149 ATQNQV
+149 VTQNQGT
-155 AETQVEV
+155 ETQVEV

-173 RVTRSADVAEAKEAS
+173 RVTRSADVVESKEAS
-188 NAKVE
+188 DAKVE
-193 TGTDVTSKV
+193 MGTDVTSKV
-202 TVEIGSIEGHNN
+202 TVTESSIEGHNN

-234 ENGLHQGDYFDFTLS
+234 EKGLHKGDYFDFTLS

-264 EIKNGSVVMATGEVL
+264 EIKNGSVVMATGKIL

-321 TSTLNEEQTSK
+321 TSTLNGEQTSK

-362 FSHVAFIKPNNGKTT
+362 FTHVAFIKPNNGKTT

-398 RIFEY
+398 RVFEY

-427 TSNMSGN
+427 TSSMNGN
-434 LNLQN
+434 LNVQT
-439 NGSYSLNIENL
+439 NGSYSLNLENL

-560 IDGGGGYVDG
+560 IDGEGGYVDG

-648 EFDEEST
+648 EFDEDST

-664 DHTTVEDTKEY
+664 DHTTIEDTKEY

-687 LPEEHGQAQGPV
+687 LPEEHGQAQGPI

-722 YDVIEEIE
+722 Y
-730 ENSHVDIKSELGYE
+730 G
-744 GGQNSGNQSFE
+744 
-755 EDTEEDKPKYEQGGN
+755 
-770 IVDIDFDSVPQI
+770 
-782 HGQNKGN
+782 
-789 QSFEEDTEKDKPKY
+789 
-803 EHGGN
+803 
-808 IIDIDFDSV
+808 
-817 PHIHGFNK
+817 
-825 HTEIIEEDTNPGG
+825 
-838 GQVTTESNLVEFDEE
+838 
-853 STKGIVTGAVSDH
+853 
-866 TTVEDTKE
+866 
-874 YTTES
+874 
-879 NLIELVD
+879 
-886 ELPEEHGQAQG
+886 
-897 PVEEITENNH
+897 
-907 HISHSGLGTEN
+907 
-918 GHGNYDVIEE
+918 VIEE

-999 KPKYEQGGNIID
+999 KPKYEHGGNIID

-1057 KVSGQNEGQQTIEE
+1057 QVSGHNEGQQTIEE

-1092 TPTPPTPEVPTEP
+1092 TPTPPTPEVPSEPETPTPPTPEVPSEPETPTPPTPEVPAEP
-1105 GKPIPPAKEE
+1105 GKPVPPAKEE

>member
-57 TSETQTTATNVNH
+57 VNETQTTTTNVNT
-70 IEETQSYNATVTEQ
+70 IDETQSYSATATEQ
-84 PSNATQVTTEEAPKA
+84 PSNATQVTTEKAPKAVQA
-99 VQAPQTAQPANIETV
+99 VQAPQTAQPANLETV

-162 AQPRTASESKP
+162 AQPRTVSESKP

-188 NAKVE
+188 DVSEVK
-193 TGTDVTSKV
+193 GTDVTSKV
-202 TVEIGSIEGHNN
+202 TVTESSIEGHNN

-257 STARKVP
+257 STVRKVP
-264 EIKNGSVVMATGEVL
+264 DILNGSLVMATGKVL
-279 EGGKIRYTF
+279 GEGKIRYTF
-288 TNDIED
+288 TDYINN
-294 KVDVTAELEINL
+294 KVNVTANLEINL
-306 FIDPKTVQT
+306 FIDPKTVQD
-315 NGNQTI
+315 NGNQKI
-321 TSTLNEEQTSK
+321 TSMINDHETEKTIPISYNPGVSNT
-332 ELDVKYK
+332 
-339 DGIGN
+339 
-344 YYANLNGSI
+344 YANINGSI
-353 ETFNKANNR
+353 ETFNKADNK
-362 FSHVAFIKPNNGKTT
+362 FTHVAYIIPKNGMSTESAT
-377 SVTVTGTLMKGSNQN
+377 ITGTLMKGSNSN
-392 GNQPKV
+392 GNSPTVK
-398 RIFEY
+398 IFEV
-403 LGNNE
+403 LESNKE
-408 DIAKSVYA
+408 LPKSVYA
-416 NTTDTS
+416 NINDTNT
-422 KFKEV
+422 FKDV
-427 TSNMSGN
+427 TSQMKDN
-434 LNLQN
+434 LTVSE

-450 DKTYVVHY
+450 NKTYVVHY
-458 DGEYLNGTDEVD
+458 SGEYLSGSHEVD
-470 FRTQMVGHPEQLYK
+470 FRTQMTGHPKQQSI
-484 YYYDRGYTLTWDNGL
+484 YYYNHGYTLTWDNGL

-506 NGNGKNGPIIQN
+506 NGDGKYGPIVDSN
-518 NKFEYKEDTIKET
+518 NFEFSEDSGNGSIS
-531 LTGQYDKNLVTTV
+531 GQYDAKQIIET
-544 EEEYD
+544 EENQD
-549 SSTLDIDYHTA
+549 NTPLDIDYHTA
-560 IDGGGGYVDG
+560 IDGEGGYVDG

-583 DIDYHTAVDSEAG
+583 DIVYHTAVDSEAG

-687 LPEEHGQAQGPV
+687 LPEEHGQAQGPI

-722 YDVIEEIE
+722 YGVIEEIE

-782 HGQNKGN
+782 HGQNKGD

-825 HTEIIEEDTNPGG
+825 HTEIIEEDTN
-838 GQVTTESNLVEFDEE
+838 
-853 STKGIVTGAVSDH
+853 
-866 TTVEDTKE
+866 
-874 YTTES
+874 
-879 NLIELVD
+879 
-886 ELPEEHGQAQG
+886 
-897 PVEEITENNH
+897 
-907 HISHSGLGTEN
+907 
-918 GHGNYDVIEE
+918 
-928 IEENSHVDIKSELGY
+928 
-943 EGGQNSG
+943 
-950 NQSFEED
+950 
-957 TEEDKPKYEQGGNIV
+957 
-972 DIDFDS
+972 
-978 VPQIH
+978 
-983 GQNNGNQS
+983 
-991 FEEDTEKD
+991 
-999 KPKYEQGGNIID
+999 
-1011 IDFDSVP
+1011 
-1018 HIHGFN
+1018 
-1024 KHTEII
+1024 
-1030 EEDTNKD
+1030 KD
-1037 KPNYQFGGHNSVDFE
+1037 KPNYQFGGHNIVDFE

-1092 TPTPPTPEVPTEP
+1092 TPTPPTPEVPSEPETPTPPTPEVPSEPETPTPPTPEVPSEPETPTPPTPEVPAEP
-1105 GKPIPPAKEE
+1105 GKPVPPAKEE

-1145 KKPQSKKSEL
+1145 KKAQSKKSEL

-1178 LALLRRNKKNH
+1178 LALLRRNKKNN

>member
-38 SEQKTTTV
+38 SEQKTTV

-57 TSETQTTATNVNH
+57 VSETQTTATNVNT

-84 PSNATQVTTEEAPKA
+84 PSNATQVTTEEAPNA
-99 VQAPQTAQPANIETV
+99 VQAPQTAQPANVETV
-114 KEEVVKEEAKPQVK
+114 KEEEKPQVK
-128 ETTQSQDNSG
+128 ETTQPQDNSG
-138 DQRQVDLTPKK
+138 NQRQVDLTPKK
-149 ATQNQV
+149 VTQNQGT
-155 AETQVEV
+155 ETQVEV

-188 NAKVE
+188 DVSEVK
-193 TGTDVTSKV
+193 GTDVTSKV
-202 TVEIGSIEGHNN
+202 TVTESSIEGHNN

-257 STARKVP
+257 STVRKVP
-264 EIKNGSVVMATGEVL
+264 DILNGSLVMATGKVL
-279 EGGKIRYTF
+279 GEGKIRYTF
-288 TNDIED
+288 TDYINN
-294 KVDVTAELEINL
+294 KVNVTANLEINL
-306 FIDPKTVQT
+306 FIDPKTVQD
-315 NGNQTI
+315 NGNQKI
-321 TSTLNEEQTSK
+321 TSMINDHETEKTIPISYNPGVSNT
-332 ELDVKYK
+332 
-339 DGIGN
+339 
-344 YYANLNGSI
+344 YANINGSI
-353 ETFNKANNR
+353 ETFNKADNK
-362 FSHVAFIKPNNGKTT
+362 FTHVAYIIPKNGMSTESAT
-377 SVTVTGTLMKGSNQN
+377 ITGTLMKGSNSN
-392 GNQPKV
+392 GNSPTVK
-398 RIFEY
+398 IFEV
-403 LGNNE
+403 LESNKE
-408 DIAKSVYA
+408 LPKSVYA
-416 NTTDTS
+416 NINDTNT
-422 KFKEV
+422 FKDV
-427 TSNMSGN
+427 TSQMKDN
-434 LNLQN
+434 LTVSE

-450 DKTYVVHY
+450 NKTYVVHY
-458 DGEYLNGTDEVD
+458 SGEYLSGSHEVD
-470 FRTQMVGHPEQLYK
+470 FRTQMTGHPKQQSI
-484 YYYDRGYTLTWDNGL
+484 YYYNHGYTLTWDNGL

-506 NGNGKNGPIIQN
+506 NGDGKYGPIVDSN
-518 NKFEYKEDTIKET
+518 NFEFSEDSGNGSIS
-531 LTGQYDKNLVTTV
+531 GQYDAKQIIET
-544 EEEYD
+544 EENQD
-549 SSTLDIDYHTA
+549 NTPLDIDYHTA
-560 IDGGGGYVDG
+560 IDGEGGYVDG

-687 LPEEHGQAQGPV
+687 LPEEHGQAQGPI

-722 YDVIEEIE
+722 YGVIEEIE

-782 HGQNKGN
+782 HGQNKGD

-825 HTEIIEEDTNPGG
+825 HTEIIEEDTN
-838 GQVTTESNLVEFDEE
+838 
-853 STKGIVTGAVSDH
+853 
-866 TTVEDTKE
+866 
-874 YTTES
+874 
-879 NLIELVD
+879 
-886 ELPEEHGQAQG
+886 
-897 PVEEITENNH
+897 
-907 HISHSGLGTEN
+907 
-918 GHGNYDVIEE
+918 
-928 IEENSHVDIKSELGY
+928 
-943 EGGQNSG
+943 
-950 NQSFEED
+950 
-957 TEEDKPKYEQGGNIV
+957 
-972 DIDFDS
+972 
-978 VPQIH
+978 
-983 GQNNGNQS
+983 
-991 FEEDTEKD
+991 
-999 KPKYEQGGNIID
+999 
-1011 IDFDSVP
+1011 
-1018 HIHGFN
+1018 
-1024 KHTEII
+1024 
-1030 EEDTNKD
+1030 KD
-1037 KPNYQFGGHNSVDFE
+1037 KPNYQFGGHNIVDFE

-1071 DTTPPIVP
+1071 DTTPPTP

-1092 TPTPPTPEVPTEP
+1092 TPTPPTPEVP
-1105 GKPIPPAKEE
+1105 
-1115 PKKPSKPV
+1115 
-1123 EQGKVVT
+1123 
-1130 PVIEINEKVKAVAPT
+1130 
-1145 KKPQSKKSEL
+1145 SE
-1155 PETGGE
+1155 PETPTPPTPE
-1161 ESTNKGMLFG
+1161 VPSEPETPTPPTPEVPSEPETP
-1171 GLFSILG
+1171 
-1178 LALLRRNKKNH
+1178 
-1189 KA
+1189 

>member
-99 VQAPQTAQPANIETV
+99 VQAPQTAQPANVETV
-114 KEEVVKEEAKPQVK
+114 KEEEKPQVK
-128 ETTQSQDNSG
+128 ETTQPQDNSG
-138 DQRQVDLTPKK
+138 NQRQVDLTPKK
-149 ATQNQV
+149 VTQNQGT
-155 AETQVEV
+155 ETQVEV

-188 NAKVE
+188 DVSEVK
-193 TGTDVTSKV
+193 GTDVTSKV
-202 TVEIGSIEGHNN
+202 TVESGSIEAPQG
-214 TNKVE
+214 NKVE
-219 PHAGQRAVL
+219 PHAGQRVVL

-234 ENGLHQGDYFDFTLS
+234 ADGLKRGDYFDFTLS
-249 NNVNTHGV
+249 NNVNTYGV

-264 EIKNGSVVMATGEVL
+264 EIKNGSVVMATGEIL
-279 EGGKIRYTF
+279 GNGNIRYTF
-288 TNDIED
+288 TNEIEH
-294 KVDVTAELEINL
+294 KVEVTANLEINL
-306 FIDPKTVQT
+306 FIDPKTVQS
-315 NGNQTI
+315 NGEQKI
-321 TSTLNEEQTSK
+321 TSKLNGEETEKTIPVVYNPGVSNSYTN
-332 ELDVKYK
+332 V
-339 DGIGN
+339 
-344 YYANLNGSI
+344 NGSI
-353 ETFNKANNR
+353 ETFNKESNKFTHIAY
-362 FSHVAFIKPNNGKTT
+362 IKPMNGNQSNTV
-377 SVTVTGTLMKGSNQN
+377 SVTGTLTEGSNLA
-392 GNQPKV
+392 GGQPTVKV
-398 RIFEY
+398 YEY
-403 LGNNE
+403 LGKKDE
-408 DIAKSVYA
+408 LPQSVYA
-416 NTTDTS
+416 NTSDTN
-422 KFKEV
+422 KFKDV
-427 TSNMSGN
+427 TKEMNGKLSV
-434 LNLQN
+434 QD
-439 NGSYSLNIENL
+439 NGSYSLNLDKL
-450 DKTYVVHY
+450 DKTYVIHY
-458 DGEYLNGTDEVD
+458 TGEYLQGSDQVN
-470 FRTQMVGHPEQLYK
+470 FRTELYGYPERAYK
-484 YYYDRGYTLTWDNGL
+484 SYYVYGGYRLTWDNGL

-506 NGNGKNGPIIQN
+506 DGNGKNGQIIQDN
-518 NKFEYKEDTIKET
+518 DFEYKEDTAKGT
-531 LTGQYDKNLVTTV
+531 MSGQYDAKQIIET
-544 EEEYD
+544 EENQD
-549 SSTLDIDYHTA
+549 NTPLDIDYHTA
-560 IDGGGGYVDG
+560 IDGEGGYVDG

-664 DHTTVEDTKEY
+664 DHTTIEDTKEY

-687 LPEEHGQAQGPV
+687 LPEEHGQAQGPI

-722 YDVIEEIE
+722 YGVIEEIE

-782 HGQNKGN
+782 HG
-789 QSFEEDTEKDKPKY
+789 
-803 EHGGN
+803 
-808 IIDIDFDSV
+808 
-817 PHIHGFNK
+817 FNK
-825 HTEIIEEDTNPGG
+825 HN
-838 GQVTTESNLVEFDEE
+838 
-853 STKGIVTGAVSDH
+853 
-866 TTVEDTKE
+866 
-874 YTTES
+874 
-879 NLIELVD
+879 
-886 ELPEEHGQAQG
+886 
-897 PVEEITENNH
+897 
-907 HISHSGLGTEN
+907 
-918 GHGNYDVIEE
+918 
-928 IEENSHVDIKSELGY
+928 
-943 EGGQNSG
+943 
-950 NQSFEED
+950 
-957 TEEDKPKYEQGGNIV
+957 
-972 DIDFDS
+972 
-978 VPQIH
+978 
-983 GQNNGNQS
+983 
-991 FEEDTEKD
+991 
-999 KPKYEQGGNIID
+999 
-1011 IDFDSVP
+1011 
-1018 HIHGFN
+1018 
-1024 KHTEII
+1024 EII

-1071 DTTPPIVP
+1071 DTTPPTPPTPEVP
-1079 PTPPTPEVPSEPE
+1079 SEPETPMPPTPEVPSEPETPTPPTPEVPSEPE
-1092 TPTPPTPEVPTEP
+1092 TPTPPTPEVPSEPETPTPPTPEVPSEPETPTPPTPEVPSEPETPTPPTPEVPAEP
-1105 GKPIPPAKEE
+1105 GKPVPPAKEE

-1145 KKPQSKKSEL
+1145 KKAQSKKSEL

-1178 LALLRRNKKNH
+1178 LALLRRNKKNN

>member
-57 TSETQTTATNVNH
+57 VNETQTTTTNVNT
-70 IEETQSYNATVTEQ
+70 IDETQSYSATATEQ
-84 PSNATQVTTEEAPKA
+84 PSNATQVTTEKAPKAVQA
-99 VQAPQTAQPANIETV
+99 VQAPQTAQPANLETV

-162 AQPRTASESKP
+162 AQPRTVSESKP
-173 RVTRSADVAEAKEAS
+173 RVTRSADVVDAKEAS
-188 NAKVE
+188 DVSEVK
-193 TGTDVTSKV
+193 GTDVTSKV
-202 TVEIGSIEGHNN
+202 TVEDESKIEAPKGNN
-214 TNKVE
+214 VQ
-219 PHAGQRAVL
+219 PHEGQRVVL

-234 ENGLHQGDYFDFTLS
+234 QDGLKTGDYFDFTLS

-257 STARKVP
+257 STIRKVP
-264 EIKNGSVVMATGEVL
+264 DIKNGSLVMAKGQVL
-279 EGGKIRYTF
+279 DNGRIRYTF
-288 TNDIED
+288 IDYIKD
-294 KVDVTAELEINL
+294 KVNVTANLEINL
-306 FIDPKTVQT
+306 FIDPKTVQS
-315 NGNQTI
+315 NGQQTI
-321 TSTLNEEQTSK
+321 TSKLNGKETSGTMQIT
-332 ELDVKYK
+332 YK
-339 DGIGN
+339 DGVKN
-344 YYANLNGSI
+344 QYTNVNGSI
-353 ETFNKANNR
+353 ETFDKEKNK
-362 FSHVAFIKPNNGKTT
+362 FTHVAYIKPINGNNSD
-377 SVTVTGTLMKGSNQN
+377 SVTVTGMLTQGSNEN
-392 GNQPKV
+392 GTQPNVK
-398 RIFEY
+398 IYEY
-403 LGNNE
+403 VGTENGLPQ
-408 DIAKSVYA
+408 SVYA
-416 NTTDTS
+416 NTADSTQLKD
-422 KFKEV
+422 V
-427 TSNMSGN
+427 TNQMSDK
-434 LNLQN
+434 LKVQN
-439 NGSYSLNIENL
+439 NGSYSLNFDKL
-450 DKTYVVHY
+450 DKTYVIHY
-458 DGEYLNGTDEVD
+458 TGDYLNGTSEVN
-470 FRTQMVGHPEQLYK
+470 FRTQLTGYPENRYK
-484 YYYDRGYTLTWDNGL
+484 TYYYNNGYILTWDNGL

-506 NGNGKNGPIIQN
+506 NGDGKYGPIVDSN
-518 NKFEYKEDTIKET
+518 NFEFSEDSGNGSIS
-531 LTGQYDKNLVTTV
+531 GQYDAKQIIET
-544 EEEYD
+544 EENQD
-549 SSTLDIDYHTA
+549 NTPLDIDYHTA
-560 IDGGGGYVDG
+560 IDGEGGYVDG

-655 KGIVTGAVS
+655 RVIVTGAVS

-687 LPEEHGQAQGPV
+687 LPEEHGQAQGPI

-722 YDVIEEIE
+722 YGVIEEIE

-782 HGQNKGN
+782 HGQNKGD

-825 HTEIIEEDTNPGG
+825 HTEIIEEDTN
-838 GQVTTESNLVEFDEE
+838 
-853 STKGIVTGAVSDH
+853 
-866 TTVEDTKE
+866 
-874 YTTES
+874 
-879 NLIELVD
+879 
-886 ELPEEHGQAQG
+886 
-897 PVEEITENNH
+897 
-907 HISHSGLGTEN
+907 
-918 GHGNYDVIEE
+918 
-928 IEENSHVDIKSELGY
+928 
-943 EGGQNSG
+943 
-950 NQSFEED
+950 
-957 TEEDKPKYEQGGNIV
+957 
-972 DIDFDS
+972 
-978 VPQIH
+978 
-983 GQNNGNQS
+983 
-991 FEEDTEKD
+991 
-999 KPKYEQGGNIID
+999 
-1011 IDFDSVP
+1011 
-1018 HIHGFN
+1018 
-1024 KHTEII
+1024 
-1030 EEDTNKD
+1030 KD
-1037 KPNYQFGGHNSVDFE
+1037 KPNYQFGGHNIVDFE

-1071 DTTPPIVP
+1071 DTTPPTPPTPEVP
-1079 PTPPTPEVPSEPE
+1079 SEPETPTPPTPEVPSEPE
-1092 TPTPPTPEVPTEP
+1092 TPTPPTPEVPSEPETPTPPTPEVPSEPETPTPPTPEVPSEPEVPTPPTPEIPSEP
-1105 GKPIPPAKEE
+1105 GKPVPPAKEE

-1130 PVIEINEKVKAVAPT
+1130 PVIEINEKVKAVALT
-1145 KKPQSKKSEL
+1145 KKAQSKKSEL

-1178 LALLRRNKKNH
+1178 LALLRRNKKNN